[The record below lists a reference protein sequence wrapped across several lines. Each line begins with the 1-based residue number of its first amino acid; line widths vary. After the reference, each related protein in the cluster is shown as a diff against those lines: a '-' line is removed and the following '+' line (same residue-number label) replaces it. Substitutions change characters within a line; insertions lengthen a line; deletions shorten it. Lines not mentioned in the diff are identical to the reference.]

1 MEYIFPISKKGVP
14 LKREIAPLLLRKGH
28 FQRFFIANFLFN
40 FIVLLKSITLM
51 KKFSYFLSLLLF
63 FVAGVA
69 NVQAQYYEPGS
80 ELDNMDQIAGKPVFV
95 RTNTQETDTY
105 MCGTKG
111 TTTVS
116 DDCLMMFEEADGI
129 TVDGH
134 KCYRLKQVS
143 TGKYIKDQNLQG
155 ETDSSDNAPEDGDP
169 FVALTDN
176 VAEAFVFTSL
186 RYVEDSEDVRKSAI
200 EGGWQSLV
208 GGGFIFTRAQLRDN
222 NLPTYL
228 GFYSGNPFLSP
239 WNNTNCW
246 TIWEA
251 DEITNLAQVLSG
263 FLDFYFPNG
272 VSESEFPYGN
282 NPGQYNQEAYEKAA
296 KVYEDAFQASNDAAG
311 LTKAI
316 VQEWAGKLAAAKAA
330 LVVNPLVAGYY
341 YISDSRSPAF
351 YLYNDNAEAAK
362 AKFLLCDETTP
373 PNEIPTIE
381 DAKYIWHIT
390 AGETAGQ
397 WFFENFKTGK
407 RACNTTEETGVTAFT
422 VNTDGNAFK
431 VEAAP
436 SGAAFIIMRAT
447 DDAQW
452 NTAYQQGKYICK
464 WNDKNDLGNKFQFY
478 TLDAESVAALE
489 EAVKQDA
496 LNKELEAL
504 YNTANGTYAGSRK
517 FSGAPEGESFGS
529 DENLVLD
536 ATLLESNAVASN
548 EGALANLL
556 DGDYTTYFHT
566 AWQAADGPDPA
577 TWHYVQAD
585 LGVEVSA
592 LALKYARRSQNPNGC
607 NPTLIQVLS
616 TNDPASEEWT
626 DNGTFTMTYTIDAT
640 IGGNVSQ
647 NFIGTCGFELAE
659 PARYVRLLV
668 KDRINGTSSELLNGY
683 PFWYLSELHFYN
695 GVYDPENS
703 PFELVPANVRG
714 ALAEQLANAKD
725 ELLTSEATQE
735 TLDALKTAYEAFLSM
750 LPDSKRVT
758 DAIAAAQAYHDAA
771 PSAAEP
777 TPGYF
782 PEEAKTA
789 FQTAIDAVEVSGNMT
804 LDQINK
810 AIADLEAATAT
821 FKASLYL
828 PTVGSYYLIRSM
840 SETYNKAMVY
850 ANTTATTGGLRFRSQ
865 VAESEAEDAPKV
877 DAVDW
882 TVHPNYVWYVEAAAN
897 GKVTLRNVFTG
908 RYFAFQGTKNNGVQ
922 QSVTPVEVPVQSALV
937 AGGVNFVVGEGLY
950 ANTAGGG
957 LLVAW
962 DSANG
967 ADNSS
972 FGFEEVQSDNLSVD
986 GEFMWGV
993 QSGKPQ
999 VITLPVAVSGFNGG
1013 TAYKFLGENAENEF
1027 VFEEI
1032 DEVGAGVP
1040 FLFVADAELTNNEA
1054 TFSFEGGSFA
1064 DASEYAAEAQ
1074 DQNGMQGTFDDVMV
1088 DAGCGVFWGGS
1099 FMITTSNSAAYLKS
1113 VGANGGY
1120 FNGKQPKGVT
1130 AAGNYKFKAYGT
1142 VDSINQIVAGD
1153 SEAPVNVYNLSGVL
1167 VRQNVKAGQATN
1179 GLAKG
1184 LYIVNGK
1191 KLFVK

>member
-1 MEYIFPISKKGVP
+1 M
-14 LKREIAPLLLRKGH
+14 KREIAPLLLRKGH

-80 ELDNMDQIAGKPVFV
+80 ELDNMDQIVGKKVFV
-95 RTNTQETDTY
+95 KTNTQETDTY

-116 DDCLMMFEEADGI
+116 DDCLMMFEEVEGLK
-129 TVDGH
+129 VDGYQ
-134 KCYRLKQVS
+134 CYRLKQVS
-143 TGKYIKDQNLQG
+143 TGKYIKDHQLLPG
-155 ETDSSDNAPEDGDP
+155 EDTSDNHPDDADP
-169 FVALTDN
+169 YVALTAN
-176 VAEAFVFTSL
+176 PSEAFAFTAL
-186 RYVEDSEDVRKSAI
+186 AYEADSEDLRKMAT
-200 EGGWQSLV
+200 EDKGNQSLV
-208 GGGFIFTRAQLRDN
+208 NGGFIFTRAALCSDGS
-222 NLPTYL
+222 PTYL
-228 GFYSGNPFLSP
+228 GYWGSVFMSP
-239 WNNTNCW
+239 YTDTNTW

-251 DEITNLAQVLSG
+251 DEISDLAQILQG
-263 FLDFYFPNG
+263 FMDQYFPNG
-272 VSESEFPYGN
+272 VDESEFPSGV
-282 NPGQYNQEAYEKAA
+282 NPGQYNQEAYENAA
-296 KVYEDAFQASNDAAG
+296 KVYEDAYQAVGDAAG
-311 LTKAI
+311 LTKES

-341 YISDSRSPAF
+341 YISDSRSPVL
-351 YLYNDNAEAAK
+351 YLYNDNTEAAK
-362 AKFLLCDETTP
+362 AKFLFCEEAA
-373 PNEIPTIE
+373 PNEIPTVE
-381 DAKYIWHIT
+381 DAKYIWHVT
-390 AGETAGQ
+390 AGEEAGQ

-407 RACNTTEETGVTAFT
+407 RVCNTTESTGVTAFT
-422 VNTDGNAFK
+422 VNADGNAFK

-447 DDAQW
+447 DNSQW
-452 NTAYQQGKYICK
+452 NTAVNQGKYICI
-464 WNDKNDLGNKFQFY
+464 WNDKNDAGNKYQFY
-478 TLDAESVAALE
+478 TLDAGSVAALE

-517 FSGAPEGESFGS
+517 FSGAPEGESFG
-529 DENLVLD
+529 DAADNLVTD
-536 ATLLESNAVASN
+536 AAVLESNAVASN

-585 LGVEVSA
+585 LGEPVSA

-616 TNDPASEEWT
+616 TNDLASEEWT

-668 KDRINGTSSELLNGY
+668 KDRINGTSSELLAGY
-683 PFWYLSELHFYN
+683 PFWYLSELHFFK
-695 GVYDPENS
+695 GEYDPETS
-703 PFELVPANVRG
+703 PFELVPVKVRD

-725 ELLTSEATQE
+725 ELLTGEATQA
-735 TLDALKTAYEAFLSM
+735 TLDALKAAYEAFLSM

-771 PSAAEP
+771 PSAAES

-840 SETYNKAMVY
+840 SETYNQAMVY
-850 ANTTATTGGLRFRSQ
+850 ANTTATTGGIRFRSQ
-865 VAESEAEDAPKV
+865 VAESEAEDAAKI

-882 TVHPNYVWYVEAAAN
+882 KDHPNYVWYVEAAAN
-897 GKVTLRNVFTG
+897 GKVTLRNVLTG
-908 RYFAFQGTKNNGVQ
+908 RYFALQDTKNNGVQ
-922 QSVTPVEVPVQSALV
+922 QSTTPVEVPVQSALID
-937 AGGVNFVVGEGLY
+937 GGVNFVVGEGLY

-972 FGFEEVQSDNLSVD
+972 FGFEEVTSDNLNVD

-993 QSGKPQ
+993 QSGAPQ
-999 VITLPVAVSGFNGG
+999 IITLPVAVSGVNSG
-1013 TAYKFLGENAENEF
+1013 TAYKFLGENAEHEF

-1032 DEVGAGVP
+1032 DGVEAGVP
-1040 FLFVADAELTNNEA
+1040 FLFVADADLANNEA
-1054 TFSFEGGSFA
+1054 SFNLEGNSSFA
-1064 DASEYAAEAQ
+1064 NATEYATVAQ
-1074 DQNGMQGTFDDVMV
+1074 DQNGMQGTFEDITVSD
-1088 DAGCGVFWGGS
+1088 GCGVYYGGQ
-1099 FMITTSNSAAYLKS
+1099 FYILRNAVAYLRN
-1113 VGANGGY
+1113 VGANSGY

-1130 AAGNYKFKAYGT
+1130 AAGDYKFKVYGT

>member
-1 MEYIFPISKKGVP
+1 
-14 LKREIAPLLLRKGH
+14 
-28 FQRFFIANFLFN
+28 
-40 FIVLLKSITLM
+40 M
-51 KKFSYFLSLLLF
+51 KKYSYFLSLLLF

-69 NVQAQYYEPGS
+69 NVQAQYYEPGY
-80 ELDNMDQIAGKPVFV
+80 ELDNMDQIVGNPVFV
-95 RTNTQETDTY
+95 RTNTQEAETY

-111 TTTVS
+111 ATRVT
-116 DDCLMMFEEADGI
+116 DDCLMMFEEVEGLQA
-129 TVDGH
+129 DGH

-143 TGKYIKDQNLQG
+143 TGKYIKDYSLQG
-155 ETDSSDNAPEDGDP
+155 EVDSSDSPQEDADP
-169 FVALTDN
+169 FVATTDN
-176 VAEAFVFTSL
+176 VAEALVFTAL
-186 RYVEDSEDVRKSAI
+186 LYEEGTDDVRKKASS
-200 EGGWQSLV
+200 WQV
-208 GGGFIFTRAQLRDN
+208 QDDRNHGYIFTRAQLRDN
-222 NLPTYL
+222 GLPTYL
-228 GFYSGNPFLSP
+228 GFYSGNPFFSP
-239 WNNTNCW
+239 WDDTNVW

-251 DEITNLAQVLSG
+251 NEITDLASVLQG
-263 FLDFYFPNG
+263 FMALYFPND
-272 VSESEFPYGN
+272 VDESEFPYGN
-282 NPGQYNQEAYEKAA
+282 NPGQYNQEAYENAA
-296 KVYEDAFQASNDAAG
+296 KVYEGAFQASNDPAG
-311 LTKAI
+311 LTKEI
-316 VQEWAGKLAAAKAA
+316 VQEWANKLAAAKAA
-330 LVVNPLVAGYY
+330 LVVNPLVEGYY
-341 YISDSRSPAF
+341 YISDSRSPAVY
-351 YLYNDNAEAAK
+351 YLYNDNAEASK
-362 AKFLLCDETTP
+362 SKFLMSEAVTLP
-373 PNEIPTIE
+373 EIPE
-381 DAKYIWHIT
+381 AEFAQYIWHIT
-390 AGETAGQ
+390 AGEEAGQ

-407 RACNTTEETGVTAFT
+407 RVCNTTESTGVTAFT
-422 VNTDGNAFK
+422 VNADGNAFK

-447 DDAQW
+447 DDSQW
-452 NTAYQQGKYICK
+452 NTAVNQGKYICV
-464 WNDKNDLGNKFQFY
+464 WNDKNDAGNKFQFY

-489 EAVKQDA
+489 EAVKQQA
-496 LNKELEAL
+496 LNKSLEEL
-504 YNTANGTYAGSRK
+504 YNTANATYAGSRK
-517 FSGAPEGESFGS
+517 FSGAPEGESFG
-529 DENLVLD
+529 DAADNLVTD
-536 ATLLESNAVASN
+536 AAVLESNAVATN

-585 LGVEVSA
+585 LGEPVSA

-668 KDRINGTSSELLNGY
+668 KDRINGTSSELLAGY

-703 PFELVPANVRG
+703 PFELVPANVRD

-725 ELLTSEATQE
+725 ELLTGEATQA
-735 TLDALKTAYEAFLSM
+735 TLDALKAAYEAFLAQ

-771 PSAAEP
+771 PASEEAA
-777 TPGYF
+777 PGYF
-782 PEEAKTA
+782 PAEAKTA
-789 FQTAIDAVEVSGNMT
+789 FQTAIDNASGAIGDNMT
-804 LDQINK
+804 LNEINT
-810 AIADLEAATAT
+810 IIETLEAATAT

-828 PTVGSYYLIRSM
+828 PTVGSYYIIRSM
-840 SETYNKAMVY
+840 SETYNQAMVY
-850 ANTTATTGGLRFRSQ
+850 ANTTATTGGIRFRSQ
-865 VAESEAEDAPKV
+865 VAASEEEGAGKT

-882 TVHPNYVWYVEAAAN
+882 KDHPNYVWYVEAAAN
-897 GKVTLRNVFTG
+897 GKVTLRNVLTG
-908 RYFAFQGTKNNGVQ
+908 RYFAFQDTKNNGVQ
-922 QSVTPVEVPVQSALV
+922 QSVTPVEVPVQSALIE
-937 AGGVNFVVGEGLY
+937 GGVNFVVGEGLY

-957 LLVAW
+957 LVVAW

-967 ADNSS
+967 ADNSA
-972 FGFEEVQSDNLSVD
+972 FGFEEVQSGNFDID

-999 VITLPVAVSGFNGG
+999 VITLPVAVSSFNGG
-1013 TAYKFLGENAENEF
+1013 KAYKFLGENAENEF
-1027 VFEEI
+1027 VFEGI
-1032 DEVGAGVP
+1032 SSVDAGIP
-1040 FLFVADAELTNNEA
+1040 FLFVAEA
-1054 TFSFEGGSFA
+1054 DLENGEAAFYLENAIG
-1064 DASEYAAEAQ
+1064 DEMPEYATVAQ
-1074 DQNGMQGTFDDVMV
+1074 EQNGMQGTFEGLSV

-1099 FMITTSNSAAYLKS
+1099 FMITTSNSAEYLKN
-1113 VGANGGY
+1113 VGANSGY
-1120 FNGKQPKGVT
+1120 FNGKHPKDVT
-1130 AAGNYKFKAYGT
+1130 AEGDYKFKAYGT

>member
-1 MEYIFPISKKGVP
+1 
-14 LKREIAPLLLRKGH
+14 
-28 FQRFFIANFLFN
+28 
-40 FIVLLKSITLM
+40 M

-80 ELDNMDQIAGKPVFV
+80 ELDNMDQIVGKKVFV
-95 RTNTQETDTY
+95 KTNTQETDTY

-116 DDCLMMFEEADGI
+116 DDCLMMFEEVEGLK
-129 TVDGH
+129 VDGYQ
-134 KCYRLKQVS
+134 CYRLKQVS
-143 TGKYIKDQNLQG
+143 TGKYIKDHQLLPG
-155 ETDSSDNAPEDGDP
+155 EDTSDNHPDDADP
-169 FVALTDN
+169 YVALTAN
-176 VAEAFVFTSL
+176 PSEAFAFTAL
-186 RYVEDSEDVRKSAI
+186 AYEADSEDLRKMAT
-200 EGGWQSLV
+200 EDKGNQSLV
-208 GGGFIFTRAQLRDN
+208 NGGFIFTRAALCSDGS
-222 NLPTYL
+222 PTYL
-228 GFYSGNPFLSP
+228 GYWGSVFMSP
-239 WNNTNCW
+239 YTDTNTW

-251 DEITNLAQVLSG
+251 DEISDLAQILQG
-263 FLDFYFPNG
+263 FMDQYFPNG
-272 VSESEFPYGN
+272 VDESEFPSGV
-282 NPGQYNQEAYEKAA
+282 NPGQYNQEAYENAA
-296 KVYEDAFQASNDAAG
+296 KVYEDAYQAVGDAAG
-311 LTKAI
+311 LTKES

-341 YISDSRSPAF
+341 YISDSRSPVL
-351 YLYNDNAEAAK
+351 YLYNDNTEAAK
-362 AKFLLCDETTP
+362 AKFLFCEEAA
-373 PNEIPTIE
+373 PNEIPTVE
-381 DAKYIWHIT
+381 DAKYIWHVT
-390 AGETAGQ
+390 AGEEAGQ

-407 RACNTTEETGVTAFT
+407 RVCNTTESTGVTAFT
-422 VNTDGNAFK
+422 VNADGNAFK

-447 DDAQW
+447 DNSQW
-452 NTAYQQGKYICK
+452 NTAVNQGKYICI
-464 WNDKNDLGNKFQFY
+464 WNDKNDAGNKYQFY
-478 TLDAESVAALE
+478 TLDAGSVAALE

-517 FSGAPEGESFGS
+517 FSGAPEGESFG
-529 DENLVLD
+529 DAADNLVTD
-536 ATLLESNAVASN
+536 AAVLESNAVASN

-585 LGVEVSA
+585 LGEPVSA

-616 TNDPASEEWT
+616 TNDLASEEWT

-668 KDRINGTSSELLNGY
+668 KDRINGTSSELLAGY
-683 PFWYLSELHFYN
+683 PFWYLSELHFFK
-695 GVYDPENS
+695 GEYDPETS
-703 PFELVPANVRG
+703 PFELVPVKVRD

-725 ELLTSEATQE
+725 ELLTGEATQA
-735 TLDALKTAYEAFLSM
+735 TLDALKAAYEAFLSM

-771 PSAAEP
+771 PSAAES

-840 SETYNKAMVY
+840 SETYNQAMVY
-850 ANTTATTGGLRFRSQ
+850 ANTTATTGGIRFRSQ
-865 VAESEAEDAPKV
+865 VAESEAEDAAKI

-882 TVHPNYVWYVEAAAN
+882 KDHPNYVWYVEAAAN
-897 GKVTLRNVFTG
+897 GKVTLRNVLTG
-908 RYFAFQGTKNNGVQ
+908 RYFALQDTKNNGVQ
-922 QSVTPVEVPVQSALV
+922 QSTTPVEVPVQSALID
-937 AGGVNFVVGEGLY
+937 GGVNFVVGEGLY

-972 FGFEEVQSDNLSVD
+972 FGFEEVTSDNLNVD

-993 QSGKPQ
+993 QSGAPQ
-999 VITLPVAVSGFNGG
+999 IITLPVAVSGVNSG
-1013 TAYKFLGENAENEF
+1013 TAYKFLGENAEHEF

-1032 DEVGAGVP
+1032 DGVEAGVP
-1040 FLFVADAELTNNEA
+1040 FLFVADADLANNEA
-1054 TFSFEGGSFA
+1054 SFNLEGNSSFA
-1064 DASEYAAEAQ
+1064 NATEYATVAQ
-1074 DQNGMQGTFDDVMV
+1074 DQNGMQGTFEDITVSD
-1088 DAGCGVFWGGS
+1088 GCGVYYGGQ
-1099 FMITTSNSAAYLKS
+1099 FYILRNAVAYLRN
-1113 VGANGGY
+1113 VGANSGY

-1130 AAGNYKFKAYGT
+1130 AAGDYKFKVYGT

>member
-1 MEYIFPISKKGVP
+1 
-14 LKREIAPLLLRKGH
+14 
-28 FQRFFIANFLFN
+28 
-40 FIVLLKSITLM
+40 M

-80 ELDNMDQIAGKPVFV
+80 ELDNMDQIVGKKVFV
-95 RTNTQETDTY
+95 KTNTQETDTY

-116 DDCLMMFEEADGI
+116 DDCLMMFEEVEGLK
-129 TVDGH
+129 VDGYQ
-134 KCYRLKQVS
+134 CYRLKQVS
-143 TGKYIKDQNLQG
+143 TGKYIKDHQLLPG
-155 ETDSSDNAPEDGDP
+155 EDTSDNHPDDADP
-169 FVALTDN
+169 YVALTAN
-176 VAEAFVFTSL
+176 PSEAFAFTAL
-186 RYVEDSEDVRKSAI
+186 AYEADSEDLRKMAT
-200 EGGWQSLV
+200 EDKGNQSLV
-208 GGGFIFTRAQLRDN
+208 NGGFIFTRAALCSDGS
-222 NLPTYL
+222 PTYL
-228 GFYSGNPFLSP
+228 GYWGSVFMSP
-239 WNNTNCW
+239 YTDTNTW

-251 DEITNLAQVLSG
+251 DEISDLAQILQG
-263 FLDFYFPNG
+263 FMDQYFPNG
-272 VSESEFPYGN
+272 VDESEFPSGV
-282 NPGQYNQEAYEKAA
+282 NPGQYNQEAYENAA
-296 KVYEDAFQASNDAAG
+296 KVYEDAYQAVGDAAG
-311 LTKAI
+311 LTKES

-341 YISDSRSPAF
+341 YISDSRSPVL
-351 YLYNDNAEAAK
+351 YLYNDNTEAAK
-362 AKFLLCDETTP
+362 AKFLFCEEAA
-373 PNEIPTIE
+373 PNEIPTVE
-381 DAKYIWHIT
+381 DAKYIWHVT
-390 AGETAGQ
+390 ACEEAGQ

-407 RACNTTEETGVTAFT
+407 RVCNTTESTGVTAFT
-422 VNTDGNAFK
+422 VNADGNAFK

-447 DDAQW
+447 DNSQW
-452 NTAYQQGKYICK
+452 NTAVNQGKYICI
-464 WNDKNDLGNKFQFY
+464 WNDKNDAGNKYQFY
-478 TLDAESVAALE
+478 TLDAGSVAALE

-517 FSGAPEGESFGS
+517 FSGAPEGESFG
-529 DENLVLD
+529 DAADNLVTD
-536 ATLLESNAVASN
+536 AAVLESNAVASN

-585 LGVEVSA
+585 LGEPVSA

-616 TNDPASEEWT
+616 TNDLASEEWT

-668 KDRINGTSSELLNGY
+668 KDRINGTSSELLAGY
-683 PFWYLSELHFYN
+683 PFWYLSELHFFK
-695 GVYDPENS
+695 GEYDPETS
-703 PFELVPANVRG
+703 PFELVPVKVRD

-725 ELLTSEATQE
+725 ELLTGEATQA
-735 TLDALKTAYEAFLSM
+735 TLDALKAAYEAFLSM

-771 PSAAEP
+771 PSAAES

-840 SETYNKAMVY
+840 SETYNQAMVY
-850 ANTTATTGGLRFRSQ
+850 ANTTATTGGIRFRSQ
-865 VAESEAEDAPKV
+865 VAESEAEDAAKI

-882 TVHPNYVWYVEAAAN
+882 KDHPNYVWYVEAAAN
-897 GKVTLRNVFTG
+897 GKVTLRNVLTG
-908 RYFAFQGTKNNGVQ
+908 RYFALQDTKNNGVQ
-922 QSVTPVEVPVQSALV
+922 QSTTPVEVPVQSALID
-937 AGGVNFVVGEGLY
+937 GGVNFVVGEGLY

-972 FGFEEVQSDNLSVD
+972 FGFEEVTSDNLNVD

-993 QSGKPQ
+993 QSGAPQ
-999 VITLPVAVSGFNGG
+999 IITLPVAVSGVNSG
-1013 TAYKFLGENAENEF
+1013 TAYKFLGENAEHEF

-1032 DEVGAGVP
+1032 DGVEAGVP
-1040 FLFVADAELTNNEA
+1040 FLFVADADLANNEA
-1054 TFSFEGGSFA
+1054 SFNLEGNSSFA
-1064 DASEYAAEAQ
+1064 NATEYATVAQ
-1074 DQNGMQGTFDDVMV
+1074 DQNGMQGTFEDITVSD
-1088 DAGCGVFWGGS
+1088 GCGVYYGGQ
-1099 FMITTSNSAAYLKS
+1099 FYILRNAVAYLRN
-1113 VGANGGY
+1113 VGANSGY

-1130 AAGNYKFKAYGT
+1130 AAGDYKFKVYGT

>member
-1 MEYIFPISKKGVP
+1 M
-14 LKREIAPLLLRKGH
+14 KREIAPLLLRKGH
-28 FQRFFIANFLFN
+28 FQRFFIANFLLI

-80 ELDNMDQIAGKPVFV
+80 ELDNMDQIVGKKVFV
-95 RTNTQETDTY
+95 KTNTQETDTY

-116 DDCLMMFEEADGI
+116 DDCLMMFEEVEGLK
-129 TVDGH
+129 VDGYQ
-134 KCYRLKQVS
+134 CYRLKQVS
-143 TGKYIKDQNLQG
+143 TGKYIKDHQLLPG
-155 ETDSSDNAPEDGDP
+155 EDTSDNHPDDADP
-169 FVALTDN
+169 YVALTAN
-176 VAEAFVFTSL
+176 PSEAFAFTAL
-186 RYVEDSEDVRKSAI
+186 AYEADSEDLRKMAT
-200 EGGWQSLV
+200 EDKGNQSLV
-208 GGGFIFTRAQLRDN
+208 NGGFIFTRAALCSDGS
-222 NLPTYL
+222 PTYL
-228 GFYSGNPFLSP
+228 GYWGSVFMSP
-239 WNNTNCW
+239 YTDTNTW

-251 DEITNLAQVLSG
+251 DEISDLAQILQG
-263 FLDFYFPNG
+263 FMDQYFPNG
-272 VSESEFPYGN
+272 VDESEFPSGV
-282 NPGQYNQEAYEKAA
+282 NPGQYNQEAYENAA
-296 KVYEDAFQASNDAAG
+296 KVYEDAYQAVGDAAG
-311 LTKAI
+311 LTKES

-341 YISDSRSPAF
+341 YISDSRSPVL
-351 YLYNDNAEAAK
+351 YLYNDNTEAAK
-362 AKFLLCDETTP
+362 AKFLFCEEAA
-373 PNEIPTIE
+373 PNEIPTVE
-381 DAKYIWHIT
+381 DAKYIWHVT
-390 AGETAGQ
+390 AGEEAGQ

-407 RACNTTEETGVTAFT
+407 RVCNTTESTGVTAFT
-422 VNTDGNAFK
+422 VNADGNAFK

-447 DDAQW
+447 DNSQW
-452 NTAYQQGKYICK
+452 NTAVNQGKYICI
-464 WNDKNDLGNKFQFY
+464 WNDKNDAGNKYQFY
-478 TLDAESVAALE
+478 TLDAGSVAALE

-517 FSGAPEGESFGS
+517 FSGAPEGESFG
-529 DENLVLD
+529 DAADNLVTD
-536 ATLLESNAVASN
+536 AAVLESNAVASN

-585 LGVEVSA
+585 LGEPVSA

-616 TNDPASEEWT
+616 TNDLASEEWT

-668 KDRINGTSSELLNGY
+668 KDRINGTSSELLAGY
-683 PFWYLSELHFYN
+683 PFWYLSELHFFK
-695 GVYDPENS
+695 GEYDPETS
-703 PFELVPANVRG
+703 PFELVPVKVRD

-725 ELLTSEATQE
+725 ELLTGEATQA
-735 TLDALKTAYEAFLSM
+735 TLDALKAAYEAFLSM

-771 PSAAEP
+771 PSAAES

-840 SETYNKAMVY
+840 SETYNQAMVY
-850 ANTTATTGGLRFRSQ
+850 ANTTATTGGIRFRSQ
-865 VAESEAEDAPKV
+865 VAESEAEDAAKI

-882 TVHPNYVWYVEAAAN
+882 KDHPNYVWYVEAAAN
-897 GKVTLRNVFTG
+897 GKVTLRNVLTG
-908 RYFAFQGTKNNGVQ
+908 RYFALQDTKNNGVQ
-922 QSVTPVEVPVQSALV
+922 QSTTPVEVPVQSALID
-937 AGGVNFVVGEGLY
+937 GGVNFVVGEGLY

-972 FGFEEVQSDNLSVD
+972 FGFEEVTSDNLNVD

-993 QSGKPQ
+993 QSGAPQ
-999 VITLPVAVSGFNGG
+999 IITLPVAVSGVNSG
-1013 TAYKFLGENAENEF
+1013 TAYKFLGENAEHEF

-1032 DEVGAGVP
+1032 DGVEAGVP
-1040 FLFVADAELTNNEA
+1040 FLFVADADLANNEA
-1054 TFSFEGGSFA
+1054 SFNLEGNSSFA
-1064 DASEYAAEAQ
+1064 NATEYATVAQ
-1074 DQNGMQGTFDDVMV
+1074 DQNGMQGTFEDITVSD
-1088 DAGCGVFWGGS
+1088 GCGVYYGGQ
-1099 FMITTSNSAAYLKS
+1099 FYILRNAVAYLRN
-1113 VGANGGY
+1113 VGANSGY

-1130 AAGNYKFKAYGT
+1130 AAGDYKFKVYGT

>member
-1 MEYIFPISKKGVP
+1 
-14 LKREIAPLLLRKGH
+14 
-28 FQRFFIANFLFN
+28 
-40 FIVLLKSITLM
+40 M

-69 NVQAQYYEPGS
+69 NVQAQYYEPGY
-80 ELDNMDQIAGKPVFV
+80 ELDDMDQIVGKKVFV
-95 RTNTQETDTY
+95 KTNTQETDTY

-116 DDCLMMFEEADGI
+116 DDCLMMFEEVEGLKA
-129 TVDGH
+129 DGH

-422 VNTDGNAFK
+422 VNSDGNAFK

-452 NTAYQQGKYICK
+452 NTAYQQGKYICSY
-464 WNDKNDLGNKFQFY
+464 NAKNDPGNKFQFY
-478 TLDAESVAALE
+478 TLDAESVAALA

-517 FSGAPEGESFGS
+517 FSGAPEGESFG
-529 DENLVLD
+529 DAADNLVTD
-536 ATLLESNAVASN
+536 AAVLESNAVATN

-585 LGVEVSA
+585 LGEPVSA

-668 KDRINGTSSELLNGY
+668 KDRINGTSSELLAGY
-683 PFWYLSELHFYN
+683 PFWYLSELHFFK
-695 GVYDPENS
+695 GEYDPETS
-703 PFELVPANVRG
+703 PFELVPVKVRE
-714 ALAEQLANAKD
+714 ALAKQLANAKD
-725 ELLTSEATQE
+725 ELLTGEATQE
-735 TLDALKTAYEAFLSM
+735 TLNALKAAYEAFLSL
-750 LPDSKRVT
+750 LPDTKRVT
-758 DAIAAAQAYHDAA
+758 DAIAKAQAYHDAA
-771 PSAAEP
+771 PESAEP
-777 TPGYF
+777 MPGYF

-789 FQTAIDAVEVSGNMT
+789 FQAAIDAVEVSGNMT

-865 VAESEAEDAPKV
+865 VAVSEEEGADKI

-897 GKVTLRNVFTG
+897 GKVRLRNVFTG

-972 FGFEEVQSDNLSVD
+972 FGFEEVESDNLKVD
-986 GEFMWGV
+986 GEFKWGV

-1032 DEVGAGVP
+1032 EEVGAGVP
-1040 FLFVADAELTNNEA
+1040 FLFVANAELTNNEA

-1064 DASEYAAEAQ
+1064 DASEYATEAQ
-1074 DQNGMQGTFDDVMV
+1074 DQNGMQGTFEGLSVN
-1088 DAGCGVFWGGS
+1088 AGCGVFWSGS
-1099 FMITTSNSAAYLKS
+1099 FMITTTNSAEYLKN
-1113 VGANGGY
+1113 VGANSGY
-1120 FNGKQPKGVT
+1120 FNGKHPKGVT
-1130 AAGNYKFKAYGT
+1130 AAGDYKFKAYGT

>member
-1 MEYIFPISKKGVP
+1 
-14 LKREIAPLLLRKGH
+14 
-28 FQRFFIANFLFN
+28 
-40 FIVLLKSITLM
+40 M

-69 NVQAQYYEPGS
+69 NVQAQYYEPGY
-80 ELDNMDQIAGKPVFV
+80 ELDNMDQIVGKKVFV
-95 RTNTQETDTY
+95 KTNTQETDTY

-116 DDCLMMFEEADGI
+116 DDCLMMFEEVEDLKA
-129 TVDGH
+129 DGH

-143 TGKYIKDQNLQG
+143 TGKYIKDYSLQG
-155 ETDSSDNAPEDGDP
+155 EVDSSDSPQEDADP
-169 FVALTDN
+169 FVATTTN
-176 VAEAFVFTSL
+176 VAEAFVFTAL
-186 RYVEDSEDVRKSAI
+186 LYEEGTDDIRKKGT
-200 EGGWQSLV
+200 EWQV
-208 GGGFIFTRAQLRDN
+208 QDDRDHGFVFTRAQLRDN
-222 NLPTYL
+222 GLATYL

-239 WNNTNCW
+239 WDNTNVW

-251 DEITNLAQVLSG
+251 NEITDLAQILQG
-263 FLDFYFPNG
+263 FMGQYFPNG
-272 VSESEFPYGN
+272 VDESEFPYGD
-282 NPGQYNQEAYEKAA
+282 NPGQYNKDAYDNASN
-296 KVYEDAFQASNDAAG
+296 VYEGAYQALDDPG
-311 LTKAI
+311 LTLDQVK
-316 VQEWAGKLAAAKAA
+316 EWANKLAAAKAA

-341 YISDSRSPAF
+341 YISDSRSPAVY

-362 AKFLLCDETTP
+362 AKFLLCDETA
-373 PNEIPTIE
+373 PNEIPAIE

-422 VNTDGNAFK
+422 VNSDGNAFK

-452 NTAYQQGKYICK
+452 NTATGQGKYICK
-464 WNDKNDLGNKFQFY
+464 WNDKNDPGNKFQFY
-478 TLDAESVAALE
+478 TLDAESVAALA

-517 FSGAPEGESFGS
+517 FTGAPDGENFG
-529 DENLVLD
+529 DAADNLVTD
-536 ATLLESNAVASN
+536 AAALKSNAVEST
-548 EGALANLL
+548 EGALAYLL
-556 DGDYTTYFHT
+556 DGDYTTYFQT
-566 AWQAADGPDPA
+566 AWHPADGPQPP

-585 LGVEVSA
+585 LGEAVSA
-592 LALKYARRSQNPNGC
+592 VALKYAQRQSYFNKC
-607 NPTLIQVLS
+607 APTTVQILS
-616 TNDPASEEWT
+616 TNDPASKEWT
-626 DNGTFTMTYTIDAT
+626 DNGTVTMTYTIEAT
-640 IGGNVSQ
+640 VGGTVTS

-668 KDRINGTSSELLNGY
+668 KDRINGISDELLDGY
-683 PFWYLSELHFYN
+683 PCWYLSELHFFK
-695 GVYDPENS
+695 GEYDPENS
-703 PFELVPANVRG
+703 PFELVPANVRA
-714 ALAEQLANAKD
+714 ALLEQLANAKD

-735 TLDALKTAYEAFLSM
+735 TLDALKAAYEAFLSM

-771 PSAAEP
+771 PESAEP
-777 TPGYF
+777 MPGYF

-789 FQTAIDAVEVSGNMT
+789 FQAAIDAVEVSGNMN
-804 LDQINK
+804 LQQIND
-810 AIADLEAATAT
+810 AIAALEAATAT

-972 FGFEEVQSDNLSVD
+972 FGFEEVESNNLSVD
-986 GEFMWGV
+986 GEFKWGV

-999 VITLPVAVSGFNGG
+999 VITLPVAVSNFNGG
-1013 TAYKFLGENAENEF
+1013 TAYKFLGENADKEF
-1027 VFEEI
+1027 VFEKI
-1032 DEVGAGVP
+1032 DEVEAGVP

-1054 TFSFEGGSFA
+1054 TFSFGGGSFE
-1064 DASEYAAEAQ
+1064 DATDTDYAAEAQ

-1088 DAGCGVFWGGS
+1088 DAGCGVFWSGS
-1099 FMITTSNSAAYLKS
+1099 FMITTSNSAAYVKS

-1120 FNGKQPKGVT
+1120 FNGKQPKDVT
-1130 AAGNYKFKAYGT
+1130 AAGDYKFKPYDT

>member
-1 MEYIFPISKKGVP
+1 
-14 LKREIAPLLLRKGH
+14 
-28 FQRFFIANFLFN
+28 
-40 FIVLLKSITLM
+40 M

-69 NVQAQYYEPGS
+69 NVQAQYYEPGY
-80 ELDNMDQIAGKPVFV
+80 ELDDMDQIVGKKVFV
-95 RTNTQETDTY
+95 KTNTQETDTY

-116 DDCLMMFEEADGI
+116 DDCLMMFEEADGH
-129 TVDGH
+129 TVNGY

-143 TGKYIKDQNLQG
+143 TGKYIKDHQLLPG
-155 ETDSSDNAPEDGDP
+155 EDSSDNHPDDADP
-169 FVALTDN
+169 FVALTAN
-176 VAEAFVFTSL
+176 PSEAFVFTALAYEADSKDP
-186 RYVEDSEDVRKSAI
+186 RKMATEDK
-200 EGGWQSLV
+200 GNQSLV
-208 GGGFIFTRAQLRDN
+208 NGGFIFTRAALCADGS
-222 NLPTYL
+222 PTYL
-228 GFYSGNPFLSP
+228 GYYGSVFMSP
-239 WNNTNCW
+239 YTDTNCW

-251 DEITNLAQVLSG
+251 NEISDLAQILLG
-263 FLDFYFPNG
+263 FMNQYFPNG
-272 VSESEFPYGN
+272 VDREEFPYGN
-282 NPGQYNQEAYEKAA
+282 NPGQYNQEAYENAA
-296 KVYEDAFQASNDAAG
+296 KVYEDADQAVGDPAG
-311 LTKAI
+311 LTKEI
-316 VQEWAGKLAAAKAA
+316 VQEWAEKLADAKAH
-330 LVVNPLVAGYY
+330 LVINPLAEGYY
-341 YISDSRSPAF
+341 YISDSRSPVL
-351 YLYNDNAEAAK
+351 YLYNDNTEAAK
-362 AKFLLCDETTP
+362 AKFLFCEEAA
-373 PNEIPTIE
+373 PNEIPTVD

-407 RACNTTEETGVTAFT
+407 RACNATEATKVTAAFT
-422 VNTDGNAFK
+422 VNSDGNAFK

-452 NTAYQQGKYICK
+452 NTAVNQDKYICV
-464 WNDKNDLGNKFQFY
+464 WNDKTDAGNKFQFY

-504 YNTANGTYAGSRK
+504 YNTAKGTYAGSRK
-517 FSGAPEGESFGS
+517 FTGAPDGETFG
-529 DENLVLD
+529 DAADNLVIGD
-536 ATLLESNAVASN
+536 NALESNAVATN
-548 EGALANLL
+548 EPGASLAGLL
-556 DGDYTTYFHT
+556 DGDFGTYFHT
-566 AWQAADGPDPA
+566 AYVAADGPQPP
-577 TWHYVQAD
+577 TWHYLQAD
-585 LGVEVSA
+585 LGKDVSA
-592 LALKYARRSQNPNGC
+592 VALKYAQRVTHPNKC
-607 NPTLIQVLS
+607 APTTVQILS
-616 TNDPASEEWT
+616 TNDPESEEWT
-626 DNGTFTMTYTIDAT
+626 DNGTVTFTYTIDGTYNDAVQT
-640 IGGNVSQ
+640 NL
-647 NFIGTCGFELAE
+647 IGTCGFELAE
-659 PARYVRLLV
+659 PARYVRLVV
-668 KDRINGTSSELLNGY
+668 KDRIKAAPSEWLDGY
-683 PFWYLSELHFYN
+683 PFWYLSELHFYE
-695 GVYDPENS
+695 GTYDPETS
-703 PFELVPANVRG
+703 PYELVPADVRA
-714 ALAEQLANAKD
+714 ALLEQLANAKD

-735 TLDALKTAYEAFLSM
+735 TLDALKAAYEAFLSL

-771 PSAAEP
+771 PTAAEP

-789 FQTAIDAVEVSGNMT
+789 FQAAIDAVQVTGNMN
-804 LDQINK
+804 LQQIND
-810 AIADLEAATAT
+810 AIAALEAATAT
-821 FKASLYL
+821 FKATLYL
-828 PTVGSYYLIRSM
+828 PTEGSYYLIRSM
-840 SETYNKAMVY
+840 SETYNQAMVY

-908 RYFAFQGTKNNGVQ
+908 RYFAFQSKKNSGVQ
-922 QSVTPVEVPVQSALV
+922 QSEKPVEVPVQSALV

-972 FGFEEVQSDNLSVD
+972 FGFEEVTSDLFNVD

-999 VITLPVAVSGFNGG
+999 VITLPVAVSGFNSG
-1013 TAYKFLGENAENEF
+1013 TAYKFLGENADSEF

-1032 DEVGAGVP
+1032 DEVEAGVP
-1040 FLFVADAELTNNEA
+1040 FLFVADADLANNEA
-1054 TFSFEGGSFA
+1054 SFNFAEGSFA
-1064 DASEYAAEAQ
+1064 NATEYATVAQ
-1074 DQNGMQGTFDDVMV
+1074 DQNGMQGTFEDITVSD
-1088 DAGCGVFWGGS
+1088 GCGVYYGGQ
-1099 FMITTSNSAAYLKS
+1099 FYILRNAVAYLRN
-1113 VGANGGY
+1113 VGANSGY

-1130 AAGNYKFKAYGT
+1130 AEGDYKFKVYGT
-1142 VDSINQIVAGD
+1142 IDSINQIVAGD

>member
-1 MEYIFPISKKGVP
+1 
-14 LKREIAPLLLRKGH
+14 
-28 FQRFFIANFLFN
+28 
-40 FIVLLKSITLM
+40 M

-80 ELDNMDQIAGKPVFV
+80 ELDNMDQIAGKSVFV

-155 ETDSSDNAPEDGDP
+155 ETDSSDNAPEDADP
-169 FVALTDN
+169 FVASTTN
-176 VAEAFVFTSL
+176 AAEAFVFTAL
-186 RYVEDSEDVRKSAI
+186 PYEEGTDDIRKKGTA
-200 EGGWQSLV
+200 WQV
-208 GGGFIFTRAQLRDN
+208 QDDRGHGFVFTRDQLRDN
-222 NLPTYL
+222 GKPTYL
-228 GFYSGNPFLSP
+228 GFYSGNPFFSP
-239 WNNTNCW
+239 WDDTNVW

-282 NPGQYNQEAYEKAA
+282 NPGQYNKEAYDNAF
-296 KVYEDAFQASNDAAG
+296 KVYEDAFQASTDAAG
-311 LTKAI
+311 LTKER

-341 YISDSRSPAF
+341 YISDSRSPVF

-407 RACNTTEETGVTAFT
+407 RACNTTEEKGVTAFT
-422 VNTDGNAFK
+422 VNSDGNAFK

-436 SGAAFIIMRAT
+436 SGAAFNIMRAT

-452 NTAYQQGKYICK
+452 NTAYQQGKYICSY
-464 WNDKNDLGNKFQFY
+464 NAKNDPGNKFQFY
-478 TLDAESVAALE
+478 TLDAESVAALA

-517 FSGAPEGESFGS
+517 FSGAPEGETFG
-529 DENLVLD
+529 DVADNLVID
-536 ATLLESNAVASN
+536 ASALESNAVATN
-548 EGALANLL
+548 EPGASLAGLL
-556 DGDYTTYFHT
+556 DGDFGTYFHT
-566 AWQAADGPDPA
+566 AWAAADGPQPP
-577 TWHYVQAD
+577 TWHYLQAD
-585 LGVEVSA
+585 LGDEVSA
-592 LALKYARRSQNPNGC
+592 VALKYAQRQSHLNNC
-607 NPTLIQVLS
+607 APTTVQILS
-616 TNDPASEEWT
+616 TNDLESDEWT
-626 DNGTFTMTYTIDAT
+626 DNGTVTFTYTIDGTYNDAVKT
-640 IGGNVSQ
+640 NL
-647 NFIGTCGFELAE
+647 IGTCSFELAE
-659 PARYVRLLV
+659 PARYVRLVV
-668 KDRINGTSSELLNGY
+668 KDRLIGTSKQLLEGY
-683 PFWYLSELHFYN
+683 PFWYLSELHFYE
-695 GVYDPENS
+695 GAYDPTTS
-703 PFELVPANVRG
+703 PYELVPADVRA
-714 ALAEQLANAKD
+714 ALLEQLANAKE

-735 TLDALKTAYEAFLSM
+735 TLDALKAAYEAFLAL

-771 PSAAEP
+771 PSAAESK
-777 TPGYF
+777 PGYF

-789 FQTAIDAVEVSGNMT
+789 FQAAIDAVEVSGNMT

-810 AIADLEAATAT
+810 AIADLEAATAK

-840 SETYNKAMVY
+840 SETYNQAMVY
-850 ANTTATTGGLRFRSQ
+850 SNTTATTGGIRFRSQ
-865 VAESEAEDAPKV
+865 VAESEAEDAAKI

-882 TVHPNYVWYVEAAAN
+882 KDHPNYVWYVEAAAN
-897 GKVTLRNVFTG
+897 GKVTLRNVLTG
-908 RYFAFQGTKNNGVQ
+908 RYFALQDTKNNGVQ
-922 QSVTPVEVPVQSALV
+922 QSTTPVEVPVQSALI

>member
-1 MEYIFPISKKGVP
+1 
-14 LKREIAPLLLRKGH
+14 
-28 FQRFFIANFLFN
+28 
-40 FIVLLKSITLM
+40 M
-51 KKFSYFLSLLLF
+51 KKYSYFLSLLLF

-69 NVQAQYYEPGS
+69 NVQAQYYEPGY

-95 RTNTQETDTY
+95 RTNTQETATY

-116 DDCLMMFEEADGI
+116 DDCLMMFEEVENLKA
-129 TVDGH
+129 DGH

-143 TGKYIKDQNLQG
+143 TGKYIKDYNMQG
-155 ETDSSDNAPEDGDP
+155 EVDSSDSPQEDADP
-169 FVALTDN
+169 FVATTTN
-176 VAEAFVFTSL
+176 VAEALVFTAL
-186 RYVEDSEDVRKSAI
+186 RYVEGSEDPRTKAVPESDNAK
-200 EGGWQSLV
+200 QDLTN
-208 GGGFIFTRAQLRDN
+208 GGFIFTRAQLRDN
-222 NLPTYL
+222 GLPTYL
-228 GFYSGNPFLSP
+228 GFVGNPFLSP
-239 WNNTNCW
+239 WDDTNVW

-251 DEITNLAQVLSG
+251 TEITNLAQVLSG

-272 VSESEFPYGN
+272 VTESEFPYGN
-282 NPGQYNQEAYEKAA
+282 NPGQYNKEAYDNAF
-296 KVYEDAFQASNDAAG
+296 KVHEDAFQASTDAAG
-311 LTKAI
+311 LTKEI
-316 VQEWAGKLAAAKAA
+316 VQEWANKLAAAKAA

-341 YISDSRSPAF
+341 YISDSRSPVF

-373 PNEIPTIE
+373 NEVPNIE

-407 RACNTTEETGVTAFT
+407 RACNTTEEKGVTAFT

-436 SGAAFIIMRAT
+436 SGAAFNIMRAT

-452 NTAYQQGKYICK
+452 NTATQQGKYICK
-464 WNDKNDLGNKFQFY
+464 WNDKNDAGNKFQFY
-478 TLDAESVAALE
+478 TLDAESLAALE
-489 EAVKQDA
+489 AAVKQDA

-517 FSGAPEGESFGS
+517 FSGAPEGETFG
-529 DENLVLD
+529 DATDNLVIDDTALG
-536 ATLLESNAVASN
+536 SNAVAKN
-548 EGALANLL
+548 EPGASLAGLL
-556 DGDYTTYFHT
+556 DGDFGTYFHT
-566 AWQAADGPDPA
+566 AWAAADGPQPP
-577 TWHYVQAD
+577 TWHYLQAD
-585 LGVEVSA
+585 LGKDVSA
-592 LALKYARRSQNPNGC
+592 VALKYAQRVTHLNKC
-607 NPTLIQVLS
+607 APTTVQILS
-616 TNDPASEEWT
+616 ADDPESEEWT
-626 DNGTFTMTYTIDAT
+626 DNGTVTFTYTIDGTYSDAVKT
-640 IGGNVSQ
+640 NL
-647 NFIGTCGFELAE
+647 IGTCSFELAD
-659 PARYVRLLV
+659 PARYVRLVV
-668 KDRINGTSSELLNGY
+668 KDRLKGTGDELLDGY
-683 PFWYLSELHFYN
+683 PFWYLSELHFYE
-695 GVYDPENS
+695 GTYDPENS
-703 PFELVPANVRG
+703 PFELVPVKVRE
-714 ALAEQLANAKD
+714 ALAAQLANAKD

-735 TLDALKTAYEAFLSM
+735 TLDALKAAYEAFLAL

-771 PSAAEP
+771 PSAAES

-782 PEEAKTA
+782 PEAAKTA

-877 DAVDW
+877 DAVNW
-882 TVHPNYVWYVEAAAN
+882 TVHPNYVWYVESAAN
-897 GKVTLRNVFTG
+897 GKVTLRNVLTG

-972 FGFEEVQSDNLSVD
+972 FGFEEVESNLLNVD

-1032 DEVGAGVP
+1032 DKVEAGVP

-1054 TFSFEGGSFA
+1054 TFSFGGGSFENA
-1064 DASEYAAEAQ
+1064 TDYATEAQ
-1074 DQNGMQGTFDDVMV
+1074 DQNGMQGVFDGVSV
-1088 DAGCGVFWGGS
+1088 NAGCGVFWGGS
-1099 FMITTSNSAAYLKS
+1099 FMITTINSADYLKN
-1113 VGANGGY
+1113 VGANSGY

-1130 AAGNYKFKAYGT
+1130 AAGDYKFKAYGT

>member
-1 MEYIFPISKKGVP
+1 
-14 LKREIAPLLLRKGH
+14 
-28 FQRFFIANFLFN
+28 
-40 FIVLLKSITLM
+40 M
-51 KKFSYFLSLLLF
+51 KKYSYFLSLLLF

-69 NVQAQYYEPGS
+69 NVQAQYYEPGY
-80 ELDNMDQIAGKPVFV
+80 ELDNMDQIVGKPVFV
-95 RTNTQETDTY
+95 RTNTQETNTY

-116 DDCLMMFEEADGI
+116 DDCLMMFEEVEGLQA
-129 TVDGH
+129 DGH

-143 TGKYIKDQNLQG
+143 TGKYIKDYSLQG
-155 ETDSSDNAPEDGDP
+155 EVDSSDSPQADADP
-169 FVALTDN
+169 FVATTTN

-200 EGGWQSLV
+200 EDGGWQSLV

-222 NLPTYL
+222 MLPTYL
-228 GFYSGNPFLSP
+228 GFYSGNPFFSP

-272 VSESEFPYGN
+272 VSESEFPYGD
-282 NPGQYNQEAYEKAA
+282 NPGQYNKEAYDNAY
-296 KVYEDAFQASNDAAG
+296 KVYEDAFDASTDAAG
-311 LTKAI
+311 LTKEI

-341 YISDSRSPAF
+341 YISDSRSPAVY
-351 YLYNDNAEAAK
+351 YLYNDNAEADK

-373 PNEIPTIE
+373 PNEVPNIV

-390 AGETAGQ
+390 AGEEAGQ

-407 RACNTTEETGVTAFT
+407 RACNTTEEKGVTAFT
-422 VNTDGNAFK
+422 VNSDGNAFK

-452 NTAYQQGKYICK
+452 NTAVNQGKYICSY
-464 WNDKNDLGNKFQFY
+464 NAKNDPGNKFQFY

-517 FSGAPEGESFGS
+517 FSGAPEGESFG
-529 DENLVLD
+529 DAADNLVID
-536 ATLLESNAVASN
+536 ASALESNAVATN
-548 EGALANLL
+548 EPGASLAGLL
-556 DGDYTTYFHT
+556 DGEFGTYFHT
-566 AWQAADGPDPA
+566 AWAAADGPQPP
-577 TWHYVQAD
+577 TWHYLQAD
-585 LGVEVSA
+585 LGNEVSA
-592 LALKYARRSQNPNGC
+592 VALKYAQRVTHLNNC
-607 NPTLIQVLS
+607 APTTVQILS
-616 TNDPASEEWT
+616 ADDPDSEEWT
-626 DNGTFTMTYTIDAT
+626 DNGTVTFTYTIDGTYNDAVKT
-640 IGGNVSQ
+640 NL
-647 NFIGTCGFELAE
+647 IGTCSFELAK
-659 PARYVRLLV
+659 PARYVRLVV
-668 KDRINGTSSELLNGY
+668 KDRLIGTSKQLLEGY
-683 PFWYLSELHFYN
+683 PFWYLSELHFYE
-695 GVYDPENS
+695 GAYDPTTS
-703 PFELVPANVRG
+703 PYELVPADVRA
-714 ALAEQLANAKD
+714 ALLEQLANAKD
-725 ELLTSEATQE
+725 ELSTSEATQE
-735 TLDALKTAYEAFLSM
+735 TLDALKAAYEAFLSL
-750 LPDSKRVT
+750 LPDTKRVT
-758 DAIAAAQAYHDAA
+758 DAIAAAQAYHNAA

-782 PEEAKTA
+782 PEEAKTV
-789 FQTAIDAVEVSGNMT
+789 FQAAIDAVEVSGNMT

-810 AIADLEAATAT
+810 AIAALEDATAK

-865 VAESEAEDAPKV
+865 VAESEEEGADKI

-882 TVHPNYVWYVEAAAN
+882 KDHPNYVWYVEAAAN

-908 RYFAFQGTKNNGVQ
+908 RYFAFQDTKNNGVQ
-922 QSVTPVEVPVQSALV
+922 QSVTSVEVPVQSALV

-972 FGFEEVQSDNLSVD
+972 FGFEEVTSDNLNVD

-993 QSGKPQ
+993 QSGAPQ
-999 VITLPVAVSGFNGG
+999 IITLPVAVSGVNSGK
-1013 TAYKFLGENAENEF
+1013 AYKFLGENAEHEF

-1032 DEVGAGVP
+1032 DEVEAGVP
-1040 FLFVADAELTNNEA
+1040 FLFVADADLANNEA
-1054 TFSFEGGSFA
+1054 SFNLEGNSSFA
-1064 DASEYAAEAQ
+1064 NATEYATVAQ
-1074 DQNGMQGTFDDVMV
+1074 DQNGMQGTFEDVMV
-1088 DAGCGVFWGGS
+1088 DAGCGVFWSGS
-1099 FMITTSNSAAYLKS
+1099 FMVTTINSAAYVKS

-1120 FNGKQPKGVT
+1120 FNGKQPKDVT
-1130 AAGNYKFKAYGT
+1130 AAGDYKFKPYDT

>member
-1 MEYIFPISKKGVP
+1 
-14 LKREIAPLLLRKGH
+14 
-28 FQRFFIANFLFN
+28 
-40 FIVLLKSITLM
+40 M

-80 ELDNMDQIAGKPVFV
+80 ELDNMDQIVGKKVFV
-95 RTNTQETDTY
+95 KTNTQETDTY

-116 DDCLMMFEEADGI
+116 DDCLMMFEEVEGLK
-129 TVDGH
+129 VDGYQ
-134 KCYRLKQVS
+134 CYRLKQVS
-143 TGKYIKDQNLQG
+143 TGKYIKDHQLLPG
-155 ETDSSDNAPEDGDP
+155 EDTSDNHPDDADP
-169 FVALTDN
+169 YVALTAN
-176 VAEAFVFTSL
+176 PSEAFAFTAL
-186 RYVEDSEDVRKSAI
+186 AYEADSEDLRKMAT
-200 EGGWQSLV
+200 EDKGNQSLV
-208 GGGFIFTRAQLRDN
+208 NGGFIFTRAALCSDGS
-222 NLPTYL
+222 PTYL
-228 GFYSGNPFLSP
+228 GYWGSVFMSP
-239 WNNTNCW
+239 YTDTNTW

-251 DEITNLAQVLSG
+251 DEISDLAQILQG
-263 FLDFYFPNG
+263 FMDQYFPNG
-272 VSESEFPYGN
+272 VDESEFPSGV
-282 NPGQYNQEAYEKAA
+282 NPGQYNQEAYENAA
-296 KVYEDAFQASNDAAG
+296 KVYEDAYQAVGDAAG
-311 LTKAI
+311 LTKES

-341 YISDSRSPAF
+341 YISDSRSPVL
-351 YLYNDNAEAAK
+351 YLYNDNTEAAK
-362 AKFLLCDETTP
+362 AKFLFCEEAA
-373 PNEIPTIE
+373 PNEIPTVE
-381 DAKYIWHIT
+381 DAKYIWHVT
-390 AGETAGQ
+390 AGEEAGQ

-407 RACNTTEETGVTAFT
+407 RVCNTTESTGVTAFT
-422 VNTDGNAFK
+422 VNADGNAFK

-447 DDAQW
+447 DNSQW
-452 NTAYQQGKYICK
+452 NTAVNQGKYICI
-464 WNDKNDLGNKFQFY
+464 WNDKNDAGNKYQFY
-478 TLDAESVAALE
+478 TLDAGSVAALE

-517 FSGAPEGESFGS
+517 FSGAPEGESFG
-529 DENLVLD
+529 DAADNLVTD
-536 ATLLESNAVASN
+536 AAVLESNAVASN

-616 TNDPASEEWT
+616 TNDLASEEWT

-668 KDRINGTSSELLNGY
+668 KDRINGTSSELLAGY
-683 PFWYLSELHFYN
+683 PFWYLSELHFFK
-695 GVYDPENS
+695 GEYDPETS
-703 PFELVPANVRG
+703 PFELVPVKVRD

-725 ELLTSEATQE
+725 ELLTGEATQA
-735 TLDALKTAYEAFLSM
+735 TLDALKAAYEAFLSM

-771 PSAAEP
+771 PSAAES

-840 SETYNKAMVY
+840 SETYNQAMVY
-850 ANTTATTGGLRFRSQ
+850 ANTTATTGGIRFRSQ
-865 VAESEAEDAPKV
+865 VAESEAEDAAKI

-882 TVHPNYVWYVEAAAN
+882 KDHPNYVWYVEAAAN
-897 GKVTLRNVFTG
+897 GKVTLRNVLTG
-908 RYFAFQGTKNNGVQ
+908 RYFALQDTKNNGVQ
-922 QSVTPVEVPVQSALV
+922 QSTTPVEVPVQSALID
-937 AGGVNFVVGEGLY
+937 GGVNFVVGEGLY

-972 FGFEEVQSDNLSVD
+972 FGFEEVTSDNLNVD

-993 QSGKPQ
+993 QSGAPQ
-999 VITLPVAVSGFNGG
+999 IITLPVAVSGVNSG
-1013 TAYKFLGENAENEF
+1013 TAYKFLGENAEHEF

-1032 DEVGAGVP
+1032 DGVEAGVP
-1040 FLFVADAELTNNEA
+1040 FLFVADADLANNEA
-1054 TFSFEGGSFA
+1054 SFNLEGNSSFA
-1064 DASEYAAEAQ
+1064 NATEYATVAQ
-1074 DQNGMQGTFDDVMV
+1074 DQNGMQGTFEDITVSD
-1088 DAGCGVFWGGS
+1088 GCGVYYGGQ
-1099 FMITTSNSAAYLKS
+1099 FYILRNAVAYLRN
-1113 VGANGGY
+1113 VGANSGY

-1130 AAGNYKFKAYGT
+1130 AAGDYKFKVYGT

>member
-1 MEYIFPISKKGVP
+1 
-14 LKREIAPLLLRKGH
+14 
-28 FQRFFIANFLFN
+28 
-40 FIVLLKSITLM
+40 M
-51 KKFSYFLSLLLF
+51 KKYSYFLSLLLF
-63 FVAGVA
+63 LVAGVA
-69 NVQAQYYEPGS
+69 NVQAQYYEPGY
-80 ELDNMDQIAGKPVFV
+80 ELDDMAQIVGKKVFV
-95 RTNTQETDTY
+95 KTNTQETDTY

-111 TTTVS
+111 STRVT
-116 DDCLMMFEEADGI
+116 DDCLMMFEEVDGLQA
-129 TVDGH
+129 DGH

-143 TGKYIKDQNLQG
+143 TGKYIKDHNLQG
-155 ETDSSDNAPEDGDP
+155 EADSSDNPLEDADP
-169 FVALTDN
+169 FVATTDN
-176 VAEAFVFTSL
+176 VAEAYVFTCL
-186 RYVEDSEDVRKSAI
+186 TYEAETADVRRKAT
-200 EGGWQSLV
+200 GWQV
-208 GGGFIFTRAQLRDN
+208 EAEGAHGYIFTRAQLRDN
-222 NLPTYL
+222 GLPTYL

-239 WNNTNCW
+239 WDDTNCW

-251 DEITNLAQVLSG
+251 NEISDLAQILQG
-263 FLDFYFPNG
+263 FLDQYFPNG
-272 VSESEFPYGN
+272 VNESEFPYGN
-282 NPGQYNQEAYEKAA
+282 NPGQYNKEAY
-296 KVYEDAFQASNDAAG
+296 DNAFNVFESATQAWGDPG
-311 LTKAI
+311 LTLDQVK
-316 VQEWAGKLAAAKAA
+316 EWADKLAEAKAA
-330 LVVNPLVAGYY
+330 LVVNPLAEGYY
-341 YISDSRSPAF
+341 YISDSRSPKY

-362 AKFLLCDETTP
+362 AKFLLCEEAAP
-373 PNEIPTIE
+373 AEIPTID
-381 DAKYIWHIT
+381 DAKFIWHIT
-390 AGETAGQ
+390 AGDEAGQ

-407 RACNTTEETGVTAFT
+407 RACNATESTGVTAFT
-422 VNTDGNAFK
+422 VNSDGNAFK

-447 DDAQW
+447 DNSQW
-452 NTAYQQGKYICK
+452 NTAVNQGKYICI
-464 WNDKNDLGNKFQFY
+464 WNDKNDAGNKFQFY

-496 LNKELEAL
+496 LNKNLQAL

-517 FSGAPEGESFGS
+517 FSGAPEGENFG
-529 DENLVLD
+529 DAADNLVLD
-536 ATLLESNAVASN
+536 AAQLESNAVESS

-566 AWQAADGPDPA
+566 AWHAADGPDPA
-577 TWHYVQAD
+577 TWHNIQAD
-585 LGVEVSA
+585 LGKPVSA

-616 TNDPASEEWT
+616 TNDLESGEWT

-668 KDRINGTSSELLNGY
+668 KDRINGTSSELLAGY
-683 PFWYLSELHFYN
+683 PFWYLSELHFYE
-695 GVYDPENS
+695 GAYDPTTS
-703 PFELVPANVRG
+703 PYELVPADVRA
-714 ALAEQLANAKD
+714 ALLEQLANAKD
-725 ELLTSEATQE
+725 ELSTSEATQE
-735 TLDALKTAYEAFLSM
+735 TLDALKAAYEAFLAQ

-771 PSAAEP
+771 PSAAES

-782 PEEAKTA
+782 PEAAKTA

-865 VAESEAEDAPKV
+865 VAASEEEGAGKT

-882 TVHPNYVWYVEAAAN
+882 KDHPNYVWYVEAAAN
-897 GKVTLRNVFTG
+897 GKVTLRNVLTG
-908 RYFAFQGTKNNGVQ
+908 RYFAFQDTKNNGVQ
-922 QSVTPVEVPVQSALV
+922 QSTTPVEVPVQSALID
-937 AGGVNFVVGEGLY
+937 GGVNFVVGEGLY

-957 LLVAW
+957 LVVAW

-967 ADNSS
+967 ADNSA
-972 FGFEEVQSDNLSVD
+972 FGFEEVTSDNFDMD
-986 GEFMWGV
+986 GTFKWNV

-1013 TAYKFLGENAENEF
+1013 KAYKFLGENAENEF
-1027 VFEEI
+1027 VFEGI
-1032 DEVGAGVP
+1032 SSVDAGIP
-1040 FLFVADAELTNNEA
+1040 FLFVAEA
-1054 TFSFEGGSFA
+1054 DLENGEAAFYLENAIG
-1064 DASEYAAEAQ
+1064 DEMPEYTTVAQ
-1074 DQNGMQGTFDDVMV
+1074 DQNGMQGVFDGVSV
-1088 DAGCGVFWGGS
+1088 NAGCGVFWGGS
-1099 FMITTSNSAAYLKS
+1099 FMITTINSADYLRN
-1113 VGANGGY
+1113 VGANSGY

-1130 AAGNYKFKAYGT
+1130 AEGDYKINVYGT

-1153 SEAPVNVYNLSGVL
+1153 SETPVNVYNLSGVL
-1167 VRQNVKAGQATN
+1167 VRKNVKAGQATN

>member
-1 MEYIFPISKKGVP
+1 M
-14 LKREIAPLLLRKGH
+14 KREIAPLLLRKGH
-28 FQRFFIANFLFN
+28 FQRFFIANFLLI

-51 KKFSYFLSLLLF
+51 KKYSYFLSLLLF

-69 NVQAQYYEPGS
+69 NVQAQYYEPGY
-80 ELDNMDQIAGKPVFV
+80 ELDNMDQIVGKKVFV
-95 RTNTQETDTY
+95 KTNTQETDTY

-116 DDCLMMFEEADGI
+116 DDCLMMFEEVEGLK
-129 TVDGH
+129 VDGYQ
-134 KCYRLKQVS
+134 CYRLKQVS
-143 TGKYIKDQNLQG
+143 TGKYIKDHQLLPG
-155 ETDSSDNAPEDGDP
+155 EDTSDNHPDDADP
-169 FVALTDN
+169 YVALTAN
-176 VAEAFVFTSL
+176 PSEAFAFTAL
-186 RYVEDSEDVRKSAI
+186 AYEADSEDLRKMAT
-200 EGGWQSLV
+200 EDKGNQSLV
-208 GGGFIFTRAQLRDN
+208 NGGFIFTRAALCSDGS
-222 NLPTYL
+222 PTYL
-228 GFYSGNPFLSP
+228 GYWGSVFMSP
-239 WNNTNCW
+239 YTDTNTW

-251 DEITNLAQVLSG
+251 DEISDLAQILQG
-263 FLDFYFPNG
+263 FMDQYFPKG
-272 VSESEFPYGN
+272 VDESEFPSGV
-282 NPGQYNQEAYEKAA
+282 NPGQYNQEAYENAA
-296 KVYEDAFQASNDAAG
+296 KVYEDAYQAVGDAAG
-311 LTKAI
+311 LTKES

-341 YISDSRSPAF
+341 YISDSRSPVL
-351 YLYNDNAEAAK
+351 YLYNDNTEAAK
-362 AKFLLCDETTP
+362 AKFLFCEEAA
-373 PNEIPTIE
+373 PNEIPTVE
-381 DAKYIWHIT
+381 DAKYIWHVT
-390 AGETAGQ
+390 AGEEAGQ

-407 RACNTTEETGVTAFT
+407 RVCNTTESTGVTAFT
-422 VNTDGNAFK
+422 VNADGNAFK

-447 DDAQW
+447 DNSQW
-452 NTAYQQGKYICK
+452 NTAVNQGKYICI
-464 WNDKNDLGNKFQFY
+464 WNDKNDAGNKYQFY
-478 TLDAESVAALE
+478 TLDAGSVAALE

-517 FSGAPEGESFGS
+517 FSGAPEGESFG
-529 DENLVLD
+529 DAADNLVTD
-536 ATLLESNAVASN
+536 AAVLESNAVASN

-585 LGVEVSA
+585 LGEEVSA

-616 TNDPASEEWT
+616 TNDLASEEWT

-668 KDRINGTSSELLNGY
+668 KDRINGTSSELLAGY
-683 PFWYLSELHFYN
+683 PFWYLSELHFFK
-695 GVYDPENS
+695 GEYDPETS
-703 PFELVPANVRG
+703 PFELVPVKVRD

-725 ELLTSEATQE
+725 ELLTGEATQA
-735 TLDALKTAYEAFLSM
+735 TLDALKAAYEAFLSM

-771 PSAAEP
+771 PSAAES

-840 SETYNKAMVY
+840 SETYNQAMVY
-850 ANTTATTGGLRFRSQ
+850 ANTTATTGGIRFRSQ
-865 VAESEAEDAPKV
+865 VAESEAEDAAKI

-882 TVHPNYVWYVEAAAN
+882 KDHPNYVWYVEAAAN
-897 GKVTLRNVFTG
+897 GKVTLRNVLTG
-908 RYFAFQGTKNNGVQ
+908 RYFALQDTKNNGVQ
-922 QSVTPVEVPVQSALV
+922 QSTTPVEVPVQSALID
-937 AGGVNFVVGEGLY
+937 GGVNFVVGEGLY

-972 FGFEEVQSDNLSVD
+972 FGFEEVTSDNLNVD

-993 QSGKPQ
+993 QSGAPQ
-999 VITLPVAVSGFNGG
+999 IITLPVAVSGVNSG
-1013 TAYKFLGENAENEF
+1013 TAYKFLGENAEHEF

-1032 DEVGAGVP
+1032 DGVEAGVP
-1040 FLFVADAELTNNEA
+1040 FLFVADADLANNEA
-1054 TFSFEGGSFA
+1054 SFNLEGNSSFA
-1064 DASEYAAEAQ
+1064 NATEYATVAQ
-1074 DQNGMQGTFDDVMV
+1074 DQNGMQGTFEDITVSD
-1088 DAGCGVFWGGS
+1088 GCGVYYGGQ
-1099 FMITTSNSAAYLKS
+1099 FYILRNAVAYLRN
-1113 VGANGGY
+1113 VGANSGY

-1130 AAGNYKFKAYGT
+1130 AAGDYKFKVYGT

>member
-1 MEYIFPISKKGVP
+1 
-14 LKREIAPLLLRKGH
+14 
-28 FQRFFIANFLFN
+28 
-40 FIVLLKSITLM
+40 M

-116 DDCLMMFEEADGI
+116 DDCLMMFEEVEGLQA
-129 TVDGH
+129 DGH

-143 TGKYIKDQNLQG
+143 TGKYIKDHNLQG
-155 ETDSSDNAPEDGDP
+155 EADSSDNPLEDADP
-169 FVALTDN
+169 FVALTDK
-176 VAEAFVFTSL
+176 VAEAYVFTAL
-186 RYVEDSEDVRKSAI
+186 LYEEGTDDVRKKASS
-200 EGGWQSLV
+200 WQV
-208 GGGFIFTRAQLRDN
+208 QDDRNHGYIFTRAQLRDN
-222 NLPTYL
+222 GLPTYL

-239 WNNTNCW
+239 WDDTNVW

-251 DEITNLAQVLSG
+251 NEISDLAQILQG
-263 FLDFYFPNG
+263 FMDQYFPNG
-272 VSESEFPYGN
+272 VDESEFPSGV
-282 NPGQYNQEAYEKAA
+282 NPGQYNQEAYENAA
-296 KVYEDAFQASNDAAG
+296 KVYEDAYQAVGDAAG
-311 LTKAI
+311 LTKER

-341 YISDSRSPAF
+341 YISDSRSPVL
-351 YLYNDNAEAAK
+351 YLYNDNTEAAK
-362 AKFLLCDETTP
+362 AKFLFCEEAA
-373 PNEIPTIE
+373 PNEIPTVE
-381 DAKYIWHIT
+381 DAKYIWHVT
-390 AGETAGQ
+390 AGEEAGQ

-407 RACNTTEETGVTAFT
+407 RVCNTTESTGVTAFT
-422 VNTDGNAFK
+422 VNADGNAFK

-447 DDAQW
+447 DNSQW
-452 NTAYQQGKYICK
+452 NTAVNQGKYICI
-464 WNDKNDLGNKFQFY
+464 WNDKNDLGNKYQFY
-478 TLDAESVAALE
+478 TLDAGSVAALE

-517 FSGAPEGESFGS
+517 FSGAPEGESFG
-529 DENLVLD
+529 DAADNLVTD
-536 ATLLESNAVASN
+536 VAVLESNAVASN

-585 LGVEVSA
+585 LGEQVSA

-725 ELLTSEATQE
+725 ELLTGEATQE
-735 TLDALKTAYEAFLSM
+735 TLDALKAAYEAFLSM
-750 LPDSKRVT
+750 LPDTKRVT

-789 FQTAIDAVEVSGNMT
+789 FQAAIDAVEVGGNMN
-804 LDQINK
+804 LQQINE
-810 AIADLEAATAT
+810 AIAALEAATAT

-972 FGFEEVQSDNLSVD
+972 FGFEEVESNNLSVD
-986 GEFMWGV
+986 GEFKWGV

-999 VITLPVAVSGFNGG
+999 VITLPVAVSNFNGG
-1013 TAYKFLGENAENEF
+1013 TAYKFLGENADKEF
-1027 VFEEI
+1027 VFEKI
-1032 DEVGAGVP
+1032 DEVEAGVP

-1054 TFSFEGGSFA
+1054 TFSFGGGSFENA
-1064 DASEYAAEAQ
+1064 TDTDYAAEAQ

-1088 DAGCGVFWGGS
+1088 DAGCGVFWSGS
-1099 FMITTSNSAAYLKS
+1099 FMITTSNSAAYVKS

-1120 FNGKQPKGVT
+1120 FNGKQPKDVT
-1130 AAGNYKFKAYGT
+1130 AAGDYKFKPYDT

>member
-1 MEYIFPISKKGVP
+1 
-14 LKREIAPLLLRKGH
+14 
-28 FQRFFIANFLFN
+28 
-40 FIVLLKSITLM
+40 M

-69 NVQAQYYEPGS
+69 NVQAQYYEPGY
-80 ELDNMDQIAGKPVFV
+80 ELDNMDQIVGKPVFV
-95 RTNTQETDTY
+95 RTNTQETNTY

-116 DDCLMMFEEADGI
+116 DDCLMMFEEVEGLQA
-129 TVDGH
+129 DGH

-143 TGKYIKDQNLQG
+143 TDKYIKDYNMR
-155 ETDSSDNAPEDGDP
+155 EDEDSSDNPQEDADP
-169 FVALTDN
+169 FVATTDN
-176 VAEAFVFTSL
+176 VAEALVFTAL
-186 RYVEDSEDVRKSAI
+186 RYVEDSEDVRTSAI
-200 EGGWQSLV
+200 EDGWQSLV
-208 GGGFIFTRAQLRDN
+208 GGGFIFTRAQLRDGN

-251 DEITNLAQVLSG
+251 NEITNLAQVLSG

-272 VSESEFPYGN
+272 VKESEFPYGN
-282 NPGQYNQEAYEKAA
+282 NPGQYNQEAYNNAY
-296 KVYEDAFQASNDAAG
+296 KVYEDAFDASTDAAG
-311 LTKAI
+311 LTKEI

-341 YISDSRSPAF
+341 YISDSRSPVL
-351 YLYNDNAEAAK
+351 YLYNDNTEAAK
-362 AKFLLCDETTP
+362 AKFLFCEEAA
-373 PNEIPTIE
+373 PNEIPTVE

-390 AGETAGQ
+390 AGEEAGQ

-407 RACNTTEETGVTAFT
+407 RACNTTEEKGVTAFT
-422 VNTDGNAFK
+422 VNSDGNAFK

-452 NTAYQQGKYICK
+452 NTAVNQGKYICSY
-464 WNDKNDLGNKFQFY
+464 NAKNDPGNKFQFY
-478 TLDAESVAALE
+478 TLDAESVAALAG
-489 EAVKQDA
+489 AVKQEA

-517 FSGAPEGESFGS
+517 FSGAPEGESFG
-529 DENLVLD
+529 DAADNLVTD
-536 ATLLESNAVASN
+536 AAVLESNAVASN

-585 LGVEVSA
+585 LGEPVSA

-616 TNDPASEEWT
+616 TNDLASEEWT

-668 KDRINGTSSELLNGY
+668 KDRINGTSSELLAGY
-683 PFWYLSELHFYN
+683 PFWYLSELHFFK
-695 GVYDPENS
+695 GEYDPENS
-703 PFELVPANVRG
+703 PFELVPANVRA
-714 ALAEQLANAKD
+714 ALLEQLANAKD

-735 TLDALKTAYEAFLSM
+735 TLDALKAAYEAFLAL

-771 PSAAEP
+771 PSAAESK
-777 TPGYF
+777 PGYF

-789 FQTAIDAVEVSGNMT
+789 FQAAIDAVEVSGNMT

-810 AIADLEAATAT
+810 AIAALEAATAT

-840 SETYNKAMVY
+840 SETYNQAMVY

-865 VAESEAEDAPKV
+865 VAVSEEEGAEKS

-882 TVHPNYVWYVEAAAN
+882 TNHPNYVWYVEAAAN
-897 GKVTLRNVFTG
+897 GKVKLRNVLTG

-972 FGFEEVQSDNLSVD
+972 FGFEEVESNLLNVD
-986 GEFMWGV
+986 GEFKWGV
-993 QSGKPQ
+993 QSGKRQ

-1013 TAYKFLGENAENEF
+1013 TAYKFLGENAKNEF
-1027 VFEEI
+1027 VFEKI
-1032 DEVGAGVP
+1032 NEVGAGVP
-1040 FLFVADAELTNNEA
+1040 FLFVAAAELPNNEA
-1054 TFSFEGGSFA
+1054 TFSFGGGSFEEA
-1064 DASEYAAEAQ
+1064 TDTDYATEAQ

-1088 DAGCGVFWGGS
+1088 DAGCGVFYGGS
-1099 FMITTSNSAAYLKS
+1099 FMITTNNSAAYVKS

-1120 FNGKQPKGVT
+1120 FNGKQQTGVT
-1130 AAGNYKFKAYGT
+1130 AEGDYKFKVQGT

>member
-1 MEYIFPISKKGVP
+1 
-14 LKREIAPLLLRKGH
+14 
-28 FQRFFIANFLFN
+28 
-40 FIVLLKSITLM
+40 M

-95 RTNTQETDTY
+95 RTNTQVTDTY

-116 DDCLMMFEEADGI
+116 DDCLMMFEEVEGLKA
-129 TVDGH
+129 DGH

-155 ETDSSDNAPEDGDP
+155 ETDSSDNAPEDADP
-169 FVALTDN
+169 FVASTTN
-176 VAEAFVFTSL
+176 AAEALVFTAL
-186 RYVEDSEDVRKSAI
+186 LYEEGTDDVRKKASS
-200 EGGWQSLV
+200 WQV
-208 GGGFIFTRAQLRDN
+208 QDDRNHGYIFTRAQLRDN
-222 NLPTYL
+222 SLPTYL

-239 WNNTNCW
+239 WDDTNVW

-251 DEITNLAQVLSG
+251 NEISDLAQILQG
-263 FLDFYFPNG
+263 FMDQYFPNG
-272 VSESEFPYGN
+272 VDESEFPSGV
-282 NPGQYNQEAYEKAA
+282 NPGQYNQEAYENAA
-296 KVYEDAFQASNDAAG
+296 KVYEDAYQAVGDAAG
-311 LTKAI
+311 LTKQS

-341 YISDSRSPAF
+341 YISDSRSPVF

-362 AKFLLCDETTP
+362 AKFLLCDETA
-373 PNEIPTIE
+373 PNEIPTVE
-381 DAKYIWHIT
+381 DAKYIWHVT

-407 RACNTTEETGVTAFT
+407 RACNATESTGVTAFT
-422 VNTDGNAFK
+422 VNSDGNAFK

-452 NTAYQQGKYICK
+452 NTATQQGKYICN

-478 TLDAESVAALE
+478 TLDAESVAALA
-489 EAVKQDA
+489 EAVKRDA

-517 FSGAPEGESFGS
+517 FSGAPEGETFG
-529 DENLVLD
+529 DVADNLVID
-536 ATLLESNAVASN
+536 ASALESNAVATN
-548 EGALANLL
+548 EPGASLAGLL
-556 DGDYTTYFHT
+556 DGDFGTYFHT
-566 AWQAADGPDPA
+566 AWAAADGPQPP
-577 TWHYVQAD
+577 TWHYLQAD
-585 LGVEVSA
+585 LGKEVSA
-592 LALKYARRSQNPNGC
+592 VALKYAQRQSHLNNC
-607 NPTLIQVLS
+607 APTTVQILS
-616 TNDPASEEWT
+616 TNDLESDEWT
-626 DNGTFTMTYTIDAT
+626 DNGTVTFTYTIDGTYNDAVKT
-640 IGGNVSQ
+640 NL
-647 NFIGTCGFELAE
+647 IGTCSFELAE
-659 PARYVRLLV
+659 PARYVRLVV
-668 KDRINGTSSELLNGY
+668 KDRLIGTSKQLLEGY
-683 PFWYLSELHFYN
+683 PFWYLSELHFYE
-695 GVYDPENS
+695 GAYDPTTS
-703 PFELVPANVRG
+703 PYELVPADVRA
-714 ALAEQLANAKD
+714 ALLEQLANAKD
-725 ELLTSEATQE
+725 ELSTSEATQE
-735 TLDALKTAYEAFLSM
+735 TLDALKAAYEAFLAL

-758 DAIAAAQAYHDAA
+758 DAIAAAQAYHNAA
-771 PSAAEP
+771 PSAAESK
-777 TPGYF
+777 PGYF

-789 FQTAIDAVEVSGNMT
+789 FQAAIDAVEVSGNMT

-810 AIADLEAATAT
+810 AIADLEAATAK

-840 SETYNKAMVY
+840 SETYNQAMVY
-850 ANTTATTGGLRFRSQ
+850 SNTTATTGGIRFRSQ
-865 VAESEAEDAPKV
+865 VAESEAEDAAKI

-882 TVHPNYVWYVEAAAN
+882 KDHPNYVWYVEAAAN
-897 GKVTLRNVFTG
+897 GKVTLRNVLTG
-908 RYFAFQGTKNNGVQ
+908 RYFALQDTKNNGVQ
-922 QSVTPVEVPVQSALV
+922 QSTTPVEVPVQSALI

-957 LLVAW
+957 LVVAW

-972 FGFEEVQSDNLSVD
+972 FGFEEVTSDNFDVD

-1013 TAYKFLGENAENEF
+1013 KAYKFLGENADNEF

-1032 DEVGAGVP
+1032 SSVDAGVP
-1040 FLFVADAELTNNEA
+1040 FLFVAEA
-1054 TFSFEGGSFA
+1054 DLENGEAAFYLENAIG
-1064 DASEYAAEAQ
+1064 DEMPEYATVAQ
-1074 DQNGMQGTFDDVMV
+1074 EQNGMQGTFEGLSV

-1099 FMITTSNSAAYLKS
+1099 FMITTTNSAEYLKN
-1113 VGANGGY
+1113 VGANSGY
-1120 FNGKQPKGVT
+1120 FNGKHPKGVT
-1130 AAGNYKFKAYGT
+1130 AAGDYKFKAYGT

-1167 VRQNVKAGQATN
+1167 VRQNVQAGQATN

>member
-1 MEYIFPISKKGVP
+1 
-14 LKREIAPLLLRKGH
+14 
-28 FQRFFIANFLFN
+28 
-40 FIVLLKSITLM
+40 M

-80 ELDNMDQIAGKPVFV
+80 ELDNMDQIVGKKVFV
-95 RTNTQETDTY
+95 KTNTQETDTY

-116 DDCLMMFEEADGI
+116 DDCLMMFEEVEGLK
-129 TVDGH
+129 VDGYQ
-134 KCYRLKQVS
+134 CYRLKQVS
-143 TGKYIKDQNLQG
+143 TGKYIKDHQLLPG
-155 ETDSSDNAPEDGDP
+155 EDTSDNHPDDADP
-169 FVALTDN
+169 YVALTAN
-176 VAEAFVFTSL
+176 PSEAFAFTAL
-186 RYVEDSEDVRKSAI
+186 AYEADSEDLRKMAT
-200 EGGWQSLV
+200 EDKGNQSLV
-208 GGGFIFTRAQLRDN
+208 NGGFIFTRAALCSDGS
-222 NLPTYL
+222 PTYL
-228 GFYSGNPFLSP
+228 GYWGSVFMSP
-239 WNNTNCW
+239 YTDTNTW

-251 DEITNLAQVLSG
+251 DEISDLAQILQG
-263 FLDFYFPNG
+263 FMDQYFPKG
-272 VSESEFPYGN
+272 VDESEFPSGV
-282 NPGQYNQEAYEKAA
+282 NPGQYNQEAYENAA
-296 KVYEDAFQASNDAAG
+296 KVYEDAYQAVGDAAG
-311 LTKAI
+311 LTKES

-341 YISDSRSPAF
+341 YISDSRSPVL
-351 YLYNDNAEAAK
+351 YLYNDNTEAAK
-362 AKFLLCDETTP
+362 AKFLFCEEAA
-373 PNEIPTIE
+373 PNEIPTVE
-381 DAKYIWHIT
+381 DAKYIWHVT
-390 AGETAGQ
+390 AGEEAGQ

-407 RACNTTEETGVTAFT
+407 RVCNTTESTGVTAFT
-422 VNTDGNAFK
+422 VNADGNAFK

-447 DDAQW
+447 DNSQW
-452 NTAYQQGKYICK
+452 NTAVNQGKYICI
-464 WNDKNDLGNKFQFY
+464 WNDKNDAGNKYQFY
-478 TLDAESVAALE
+478 TLDAGSVAALE

-517 FSGAPEGESFGS
+517 FSGAPEGESFG
-529 DENLVLD
+529 DAADNLVTD
-536 ATLLESNAVASN
+536 AAVLESNAVASN

-585 LGVEVSA
+585 LGEPVSA

-616 TNDPASEEWT
+616 TNDLASEEWT

-668 KDRINGTSSELLNGY
+668 KDRINGTSSELLAGY
-683 PFWYLSELHFYN
+683 PFWYLSELHFFK
-695 GVYDPENS
+695 GEYDPETS
-703 PFELVPANVRG
+703 PFELVPVKVRD

-725 ELLTSEATQE
+725 ELLTGEATQA
-735 TLDALKTAYEAFLSM
+735 TLDALKAAYEAFLSM

-771 PSAAEP
+771 PSAAES

-840 SETYNKAMVY
+840 SETYNQAMVY
-850 ANTTATTGGLRFRSQ
+850 ANTTATTGGIRFRSQ
-865 VAESEAEDAPKV
+865 VAESEAEDAAKI

-882 TVHPNYVWYVEAAAN
+882 KDHPNYVWYVEAAAN
-897 GKVTLRNVFTG
+897 GKVTLRNVLTG
-908 RYFAFQGTKNNGVQ
+908 RYFALQDTKNNGVQ
-922 QSVTPVEVPVQSALV
+922 QSTTPVEVPVQSALID
-937 AGGVNFVVGEGLY
+937 GGVNFVVGEGLY

-972 FGFEEVQSDNLSVD
+972 FGFEEVTSDNLNVD

-993 QSGKPQ
+993 QSGAPQ
-999 VITLPVAVSGFNGG
+999 IITLPVAVSGVNSG
-1013 TAYKFLGENAENEF
+1013 TAYKFLGENAEHEF

-1032 DEVGAGVP
+1032 DGVEAGVP
-1040 FLFVADAELTNNEA
+1040 FLFVADADLANNEA
-1054 TFSFEGGSFA
+1054 SFNLEGNSSFA
-1064 DASEYAAEAQ
+1064 NATEYATVAQ
-1074 DQNGMQGTFDDVMV
+1074 DQNGMQGTFEDITVSD
-1088 DAGCGVFWGGS
+1088 GCGVYYGGQ
-1099 FMITTSNSAAYLKS
+1099 FYILRNAVAYLRN
-1113 VGANGGY
+1113 VGANSGY

-1130 AAGNYKFKAYGT
+1130 AAGDYKFKVYGT

>member
-1 MEYIFPISKKGVP
+1 
-14 LKREIAPLLLRKGH
+14 
-28 FQRFFIANFLFN
+28 
-40 FIVLLKSITLM
+40 M

-63 FVAGVA
+63 FIAGVA
-69 NVQAQYYEPGS
+69 NVQAQYYEPGL
-80 ELDNMDQIAGKPVFV
+80 ELDDMAQIVGKPVFV

-116 DDCLMMFEEADGI
+116 DDCLMMFEEVEGLK
-129 TVDGH
+129 VDGYQ
-134 KCYRLKQVS
+134 CYRLKQVS
-143 TGKYIKDQNLQG
+143 TGKYIKDHQLLPG
-155 ETDSSDNAPEDGDP
+155 EDSSDNHPDDADP
-169 FVALTDN
+169 YVALTAN
-176 VAEAFVFTSL
+176 PSEAFAFTAL
-186 RYVEDSEDVRKSAI
+186 AYEADSEDPRKMAT
-200 EGGWQSLV
+200 EDKGNQSLV
-208 GGGFIFTRAQLRDN
+208 NGGFIFTRAALCADGS
-222 NLPTYL
+222 PTYL
-228 GFYSGNPFLSP
+228 GYWGSVFMSP
-239 WNNTNCW
+239 YNDTNTW
-246 TIWEA
+246 TIWAA
-251 DEITNLAQVLSG
+251 DQITDLAQILQG
-263 FLDFYFPNG
+263 FMDQYFPNG
-272 VSESEFPYGN
+272 VSESEFPYGD
-282 NPGQYNQEAYEKAA
+282 NPGQYNKEAYNNADN
-296 KVYEDAFQASNDAAG
+296 VYEGAFQALSDPG
-311 LTKAI
+311 LTLGQVK
-316 VQEWAGKLAAAKAA
+316 EWANKLAAAKAA

-341 YISDSRSPAF
+341 YISDSRSPVY

-362 AKFLLCDETTP
+362 AKFLLCDETA
-373 PNEIPTIE
+373 PNGIPTIE

-422 VNTDGNAFK
+422 VNSDGNAFK

-452 NTAYQQGKYICK
+452 NTAVGQGKYICK

-478 TLDAESVAALE
+478 TLDAESVAALA

-517 FSGAPEGESFGS
+517 FTGAPDGETFG
-529 DENLVLD
+529 DAADNLVID
-536 ATLLESNAVASN
+536 DTALESNAVAKN
-548 EGALANLL
+548 EPGASLAGLL
-556 DGDYTTYFHT
+556 AGDFGTYFHT
-566 AWQAADGPDPA
+566 AWAAADGPQPP
-577 TWHYVQAD
+577 TWHYLQAD
-585 LGVEVSA
+585 LGKEVSA
-592 LALKYARRSQNPNGC
+592 VALKYAQRVTHLNNC
-607 NPTLIQVLS
+607 APTTVQILS
-616 TNDPASEEWT
+616 ADDPDSEEWT
-626 DNGTFTMTYTIDAT
+626 DNGTVTFTYTIDGTYSDAVKT
-640 IGGNVSQ
+640 NL
-647 NFIGTCGFELAE
+647 IGTCGFELAE
-659 PARYVRLLV
+659 PARYVRLVV
-668 KDRINGTSSELLNGY
+668 KDRLNGTSAQLLEGY

-695 GVYDPENS
+695 GVYDSENS
-703 PFELVPANVRG
+703 PFELVPANVRE
-714 ALAEQLANAKD
+714 ALAEQLVNAKD
-725 ELLTSEATQE
+725 ELLTGEATQA
-735 TLDALKTAYEAFLSM
+735 TLDALKAAYEAFLSL
-750 LPDSKRVT
+750 LPDTKRVT

-771 PSAAEP
+771 PTAAEP

-782 PEEAKTA
+782 PAEAKTA
-789 FQTAIDAVEVSGNMT
+789 FQAAIDAVAVTGNMN
-804 LDQINK
+804 LQQINE
-810 AIADLEAATAT
+810 AIAALEAATAT

-865 VAESEAEDAPKV
+865 VAVSEEEGAEKI

-882 TVHPNYVWYVEAAAN
+882 KNHPNYVWYVEAAAN

-908 RYFAFQGTKNNGVQ
+908 RYFAFQSKKNSGVQ

-972 FGFEEVQSDNLSVD
+972 FGFEEVTSDNLNVD

-999 VITLPVAVSGFNGG
+999 VITLPVAVSSFNGG
-1013 TAYKFLGENAENEF
+1013 KAYKFLGENADNEF

-1032 DEVGAGVP
+1032 SSVDAGVP
-1040 FLFVADAELTNNEA
+1040 FLFVAEA
-1054 TFSFEGGSFA
+1054 DLENGEAAFYLENAIG
-1064 DASEYAAEAQ
+1064 DEMPEYATVAQ
-1074 DQNGMQGTFDDVMV
+1074 DQNGMQGTFEDITVSD
-1088 DAGCGVFWGGS
+1088 GCGVYYGGQ
-1099 FMITTSNSAAYLKS
+1099 FYILRNAVAYLRN
-1113 VGANGGY
+1113 VGANSGY

-1130 AAGNYKFKAYGT
+1130 AEGDYKFKVYGT

>member
-1 MEYIFPISKKGVP
+1 
-14 LKREIAPLLLRKGH
+14 
-28 FQRFFIANFLFN
+28 
-40 FIVLLKSITLM
+40 M
-51 KKFSYFLSLLLF
+51 KKYSYFLSLLLF

-69 NVQAQYYEPGS
+69 NVQAQYYEPGY

-116 DDCLMMFEEADGI
+116 DDCLMMFEEVEGLQA
-129 TVDGH
+129 DGH

-143 TGKYIKDQNLQG
+143 TGKYIKDHNLQG
-155 ETDSSDNAPEDGDP
+155 EADSSDNPLEDADP
-169 FVALTDN
+169 FVALTDK
-176 VAEAFVFTSL
+176 VAEAYVFTAL
-186 RYVEDSEDVRKSAI
+186 LYEEGTDDVRKKASS
-200 EGGWQSLV
+200 WQV
-208 GGGFIFTRAQLRDN
+208 QDDRNHGYIFTRAQLRDN
-222 NLPTYL
+222 GLPTYL

-239 WNNTNCW
+239 WDDTNVW

-251 DEITNLAQVLSG
+251 NEISDLAQILQG
-263 FLDFYFPNG
+263 FMDQYFPNG
-272 VSESEFPYGN
+272 VDESEFPYGN
-282 NPGQYNQEAYEKAA
+282 NPGQYNKEAYDNAA
-296 KVYEDAFQASNDAAG
+296 KVYEDAYQASSDAAG
-311 LTKAI
+311 LTKEI
-316 VQEWAGKLAAAKAA
+316 VQEWAKKLAAAKAA

-341 YISDSRSPAF
+341 YISDSRSPVL
-351 YLYNDNAEAAK
+351 YLYNDNTEAAK
-362 AKFLLCDETTP
+362 AKFLFCEEAA
-373 PNEIPTIE
+373 PNEIPTVE
-381 DAKYIWHIT
+381 DAKYIWHVT
-390 AGETAGQ
+390 AGEETGQ

-407 RACNTTEETGVTAFT
+407 RVCNTTESTGVTAFT
-422 VNTDGNAFK
+422 VNADGNAFK

-447 DDAQW
+447 DNSQW
-452 NTAYQQGKYICK
+452 NTAVNQGKYICI
-464 WNDKNDLGNKFQFY
+464 WNDKNDAGNKYQFY

-489 EAVKQDA
+489 EAVKQAA
-496 LNKELEAL
+496 LNKSLEEL
-504 YNTANGTYAGSRK
+504 YNTANATYAGSRK
-517 FSGAPEGESFGS
+517 FSGAPEGESFG
-529 DENLVLD
+529 DAADNLVTD
-536 ATLLESNAVASN
+536 AAVLESNAVESS
-548 EGALANLL
+548 EGALVNLL

-566 AWQAADGPDPA
+566 AYHAADGPDPA

-585 LGVEVSA
+585 LGEPVSA

-616 TNDPASEEWT
+616 TNDLASEEWT

-668 KDRINGTSSELLNGY
+668 KDRINGTSSELLAGY
-683 PFWYLSELHFYN
+683 PFWYLSELHFYE
-695 GVYDPENS
+695 GAYDPTTS
-703 PFELVPANVRG
+703 PYELVPADVRA
-714 ALAEQLANAKD
+714 ALLEQLANAKD
-725 ELLTSEATQE
+725 ELSTSEATQE
-735 TLDALKTAYEAFLSM
+735 TLDALKAAYEAFLSL

-771 PSAAEP
+771 PTAADP

-782 PEEAKTA
+782 PEDATVA
-789 FQTAIDAVEVSGNMT
+789 FQAAIDAVQVTGNMN
-804 LDQINK
+804 LQQIND
-810 AIADLEAATAT
+810 AIAALEAATAT

-840 SETYNKAMVY
+840 SETYNQAMVY
-850 ANTTATTGGLRFRSQ
+850 SNTTATTGGIRFRSQ
-865 VAESEAEDAPKV
+865 VAESEAEDAAKI

-882 TVHPNYVWYVEAAAN
+882 KDHPNYVWYVEAAAN
-897 GKVTLRNVFTG
+897 GKVTLRNVLTG
-908 RYFAFQGTKNNGVQ
+908 RYFALQDTKNNGVQ
-922 QSVTPVEVPVQSALV
+922 QSTTPVEVPVQSALID
-937 AGGVNFVVGEGLY
+937 GGVNFVVGEGLY

-957 LLVAW
+957 LVVAW
-962 DSANG
+962 NSANG

-972 FGFEEVQSDNLSVD
+972 FGFEEVTSDNFDLE
-986 GEFMWGV
+986 GTFKWNV

-1013 TAYKFLGENAENEF
+1013 KAYKFLGENAENEF
-1027 VFEEI
+1027 VFEGI
-1032 DEVGAGVP
+1032 SSVDAGVP
-1040 FLFVADAELTNNEA
+1040 FLFVAEA
-1054 TFSFEGGSFA
+1054 DLENGEAAFYLENAIG
-1064 DASEYAAEAQ
+1064 DEMPEYTTVAQ
-1074 DQNGMQGTFDDVMV
+1074 DQNGMQGVFDGVSV
-1088 DAGCGVFWGGS
+1088 NAGCGVFWGGS
-1099 FMITTSNSAAYLKS
+1099 FMITTINSADYLRN
-1113 VGANGGY
+1113 VGANSGY

-1130 AAGNYKFKAYGT
+1130 AEGDYKINVYGT

-1167 VRQNVKAGQATN
+1167 VRKNVKAGQATN

>member
-1 MEYIFPISKKGVP
+1 
-14 LKREIAPLLLRKGH
+14 
-28 FQRFFIANFLFN
+28 
-40 FIVLLKSITLM
+40 M

-63 FVAGVA
+63 FIAGVA
-69 NVQAQYYEPGS
+69 NVQAQYYEPGY
-80 ELDNMDQIAGKPVFV
+80 ELDNMDQIVGKPVFV
-95 RTNTQETDTY
+95 RTNTQETNTY

-116 DDCLMMFEEADGI
+116 DDCLMMFEEADGL
-129 TVDGH
+129 TADGH

-143 TGKYIKDQNLQG
+143 TGKYIKDYSLQG
-155 ETDSSDNAPEDGDP
+155 EVDSSDSPQADADP
-169 FVALTDN
+169 FVATTTN

-200 EGGWQSLV
+200 EDGTWQSLV

-228 GFYSGNPFLSP
+228 GFYSGNPFFSP

-272 VSESEFPYGN
+272 VSESEFPYGI
-282 NPGQYNQEAYEKAA
+282 NPGQYNQEAYENAA
-296 KVYEDAFQASNDAAG
+296 KVYEDAFDASTDAAG
-311 LTKAI
+311 LTKEI
-316 VQEWAGKLAAAKAA
+316 VQEWANKLAAAKAA

-341 YISDSRSPAF
+341 YISDSRSPVY

-422 VNTDGNAFK
+422 VNSDGNAFK

-452 NTAYQQGKYICK
+452 NTAVGQGKYICK
-464 WNDKNDLGNKFQFY
+464 WNDKNDPGNKFQFY
-478 TLDAESVAALE
+478 TLDAESVAALA

-517 FSGAPEGESFGS
+517 FSGAPEGETFG
-529 DENLVLD
+529 DVADNLVID
-536 ATLLESNAVASN
+536 ASALESNAVATN
-548 EGALANLL
+548 EPGASLSGLL
-556 DGDYTTYFHT
+556 DGDFGTYFHT
-566 AWQAADGPDPA
+566 AWAAADGPQPP
-577 TWHYVQAD
+577 TWHYLQAD
-585 LGVEVSA
+585 LGDEVSA
-592 LALKYARRSQNPNGC
+592 VALKYAQRVTHLNNC
-607 NPTLIQVLS
+607 APTTVQILS
-616 TNDPASEEWT
+616 TNDLESDEWT
-626 DNGTFTMTYTIDAT
+626 DNGTVTFTYTIDGTYNDAVKT
-640 IGGNVSQ
+640 NL
-647 NFIGTCGFELAE
+647 IGTCGFELAE
-659 PARYVRLLV
+659 PARYVRLVV
-668 KDRINGTSSELLNGY
+668 KDRLIGTSAQLLEGY

-695 GVYDPENS
+695 GVYDSENS
-703 PFELVPANVRG
+703 PFELVPANVRE

-735 TLDALKTAYEAFLSM
+735 TLDALKAAYEAFLSM

-771 PSAAEP
+771 PTAAEP

-789 FQTAIDAVEVSGNMT
+789 FQAAIDAVEVGGNMN
-804 LDQINK
+804 LQQINE
-810 AIADLEAATAT
+810 AIAALEAATAT

-865 VAESEAEDAPKV
+865 VAESEEEGADKI

-882 TVHPNYVWYVEAAAN
+882 TNHPNYVWYVEAAAN
-897 GKVTLRNVFTG
+897 GKVTLRNVLTG

-922 QSVTPVEVPVQSALV
+922 QSVTRVEVPVQSALV

-972 FGFEEVQSDNLSVD
+972 FGFEEVESDNFSVD

-1032 DEVGAGVP
+1032 DEVEAGVP

-1074 DQNGMQGTFDDVMV
+1074 DQNGMQGTFEDVMV
-1088 DAGCGVFWGGS
+1088 DAGCGVFWSGS

-1130 AAGNYKFKAYGT
+1130 AAGDYKFKAYGT

>member
-1 MEYIFPISKKGVP
+1 
-14 LKREIAPLLLRKGH
+14 
-28 FQRFFIANFLFN
+28 
-40 FIVLLKSITLM
+40 M
-51 KKFSYFLSLLLF
+51 KKYSYFLSLLLF

-80 ELDNMDQIAGKPVFV
+80 ELVDMGQIAGKPVFV

-116 DDCLMMFEEADGI
+116 DDCLMMFEEVEGLK
-129 TVDGH
+129 VDGYQ
-134 KCYRLKQVS
+134 CYRLKQVS
-143 TGKYIKDQNLQG
+143 TGKYIKDHQLLPG
-155 ETDSSDNAPEDGDP
+155 EDTSDNHPDDADP
-169 FVALTDN
+169 YVALTAN
-176 VAEAFVFTSL
+176 PSEAFAFTAL
-186 RYVEDSEDVRKSAI
+186 AYEADSEDLRKMAT
-200 EGGWQSLV
+200 EDKGNQSLV
-208 GGGFIFTRAQLRDN
+208 NGGFIFTRAALCSDGS
-222 NLPTYL
+222 PTYL
-228 GFYSGNPFLSP
+228 GYWGSVFMSP
-239 WNNTNCW
+239 YTDTNTW

-272 VSESEFPYGN
+272 VSESEFPYGI
-282 NPGQYNQEAYEKAA
+282 NPGQYNQEAYNNAY
-296 KVYEDAFQASNDAAG
+296 KVYEDAFDASTDAAG
-311 LTKAI
+311 LTKEI

-341 YISDSRSPAF
+341 YISDSRSPVL
-351 YLYNDNAEAAK
+351 YLYNDNTEAAK
-362 AKFLLCDETTP
+362 AKFLFCEEAA
-373 PNEIPTIE
+373 PNEIPTVE
-381 DAKYIWHIT
+381 DAKYIWHVT
-390 AGETAGQ
+390 AGEEAGQ

-407 RACNTTEETGVTAFT
+407 RVCNTTESTGVTAFT
-422 VNTDGNAFK
+422 VNADGNAFK

-447 DDAQW
+447 DNSQW
-452 NTAYQQGKYICK
+452 NTAVNQGKYICI
-464 WNDKNDLGNKFQFY
+464 WNDKNDAGNKYQFY
-478 TLDAESVAALE
+478 TLDAGSVAALE

-517 FSGAPEGESFGS
+517 FSGAPEGESFGNAA
-529 DENLVLD
+529 DNLVTD
-536 ATLLESNAVASN
+536 AAVLESNAVASN

-585 LGVEVSA
+585 LGEPVSA

-616 TNDPASEEWT
+616 TNDLASEEWT

-668 KDRINGTSSELLNGY
+668 KDRINGTSSELLAGY
-683 PFWYLSELHFYN
+683 PFWYLSELHFFK
-695 GVYDPENS
+695 GEYDPETS
-703 PFELVPANVRG
+703 PYELVPADVRA
-714 ALAEQLANAKD
+714 ALLEQLANAKD
-725 ELLTSEATQE
+725 ELLTGEATQA
-735 TLDALKTAYEAFLSM
+735 TLDALKAAYEAFLSM
-750 LPDSKRVT
+750 LPDTKRVT
-758 DAIAAAQAYHDAA
+758 DAIAAAQAYHNAA

-789 FQTAIDAVEVSGNMT
+789 FQAAIDAVEVSGNMT

-865 VAESEAEDAPKV
+865 VAVSEEEGADKI

-882 TVHPNYVWYVEAAAN
+882 TNHPNYVWYVEAAAN
-897 GKVTLRNVFTG
+897 GKVTLRNVLTG

-972 FGFEEVQSDNLSVD
+972 FGFEEVTSDNLDVD

-993 QSGKPQ
+993 QSGAEQ
-999 VITLPVAVSGFNGG
+999 IITLPVAVSSVNSG
-1013 TAYKFLGENAENEF
+1013 TAYKFLGENADSEF

-1032 DEVGAGVP
+1032 DGVEAGVP
-1040 FLFVADAELTNNEA
+1040 FLFVADADLANNEA
-1054 TFSFEGGSFA
+1054 SFNLEGNSSFA
-1064 DASEYAAEAQ
+1064 NATEYATVAQ
-1074 DQNGMQGTFDDVMV
+1074 DQNGMQGTFEDITVSD
-1088 DAGCGVFWGGS
+1088 GCGVYYGGQ
-1099 FMITTSNSAAYLKS
+1099 FYILRNAVAYLRN
-1113 VGANGGY
+1113 VGANSGY

-1130 AAGNYKFKAYGT
+1130 AEGDYKFKVYGT

>member
-1 MEYIFPISKKGVP
+1 M
-14 LKREIAPLLLRKGH
+14 KREIAPLLLRKGH

-80 ELDNMDQIAGKPVFV
+80 ELDNMDQIVGKSVFV

-116 DDCLMMFEEADGI
+116 DDCLMMFEEVEDLKA
-129 TVDGH
+129 DGH

-251 DEITNLAQVLSG
+251 NEISDLAQILQG
-263 FLDFYFPNG
+263 FMGQYFPNG
-272 VSESEFPYGN
+272 VDESEFPYGD
-282 NPGQYNQEAYEKAA
+282 NPGQYNKDAYDNASN
-296 KVYEDAFQASNDAAG
+296 VYEGAYQALGDPG
-311 LTKAI
+311 LTLDQVK
-316 VQEWAGKLAAAKAA
+316 EWANKLAAAKAA

-341 YISDSRSPAF
+341 YISDSRSPVY

-362 AKFLLCDETTP
+362 AKFLLCDETA
-373 PNEIPTIE
+373 PNGIPTIE

-422 VNTDGNAFK
+422 VNSDGNAFK

-452 NTAYQQGKYICK
+452 NTATQQGKYICK
-464 WNDKNDLGNKFQFY
+464 WNDKNDAGNKFQFY

-517 FSGAPEGESFGS
+517 FTGAPEGETFG
-529 DENLVLD
+529 DVADNLVIE
-536 ATLLESNAVASN
+536 ASALESNAVAKN
-548 EGALANLL
+548 EPGASLAGLL
-556 DGDYTTYFHT
+556 DGDFGTYFHT
-566 AWQAADGPDPA
+566 AWAAADGPQPP
-577 TWHYVQAD
+577 TWHYLQAD
-585 LGVEVSA
+585 LGNEVSA
-592 LALKYARRSQNPNGC
+592 VALKYAQRVTHLNNC
-607 NPTLIQVLS
+607 APTTVQILS
-616 TNDPASEEWT
+616 ANDPASEEWT
-626 DNGTFTMTYTIDAT
+626 DNGTVTFTYTIDGTYSDAVKT
-640 IGGNVSQ
+640 NL
-647 NFIGTCGFELAE
+647 IGTCGFELAE
-659 PARYVRLLV
+659 PARYVRLVV
-668 KDRINGTSSELLNGY
+668 KDRLIGTGTQMLEGY

-695 GVYDPENS
+695 GVYDSENS
-703 PFELVPANVRG
+703 PFELVPANVRE

-725 ELLTSEATQE
+725 ELSTSEATQE
-735 TLDALKTAYEAFLSM
+735 TLDALKAAYEAFLSL
-750 LPDSKRVT
+750 LPDTKRVT

-771 PSAAEP
+771 PSAAES

-789 FQTAIDAVEVSGNMT
+789 FQTAIDAVEVSGNMN
-804 LDQINK
+804 LQQIND
-810 AIADLEAATAT
+810 AIAALEAATAT

-882 TVHPNYVWYVEAAAN
+882 TVHPNYVWYVESAAN
-897 GKVTLRNVFTG
+897 GKVTLRNVLTG

-922 QSVTPVEVPVQSALV
+922 QSVTPVEVPVQSALI

-972 FGFEEVQSDNLSVD
+972 FGFEEVESNLLNVD

-999 VITLPVAVSGFNGG
+999 VITLPVAVSNFNGG

-1027 VFEEI
+1027 VFEKI
-1032 DEVGAGVP
+1032 NEVGTGVP

-1054 TFSFEGGSFA
+1054 TFSFGGGSFE
-1064 DASEYAAEAQ
+1064 DATDTDYATEAQ

-1120 FNGKQPKGVT
+1120 FNGKQPKDVT

>member
-1 MEYIFPISKKGVP
+1 
-14 LKREIAPLLLRKGH
+14 
-28 FQRFFIANFLFN
+28 
-40 FIVLLKSITLM
+40 M

-80 ELDNMDQIAGKPVFV
+80 ELDNMDQIVGKKVFV
-95 RTNTQETDTY
+95 KTNTQETDTY

-116 DDCLMMFEEADGI
+116 DDCLMMFEEVEGLK
-129 TVDGH
+129 VDGYQ
-134 KCYRLKQVS
+134 CYRLKQVS
-143 TGKYIKDQNLQG
+143 TGKYIKDHQLLPG
-155 ETDSSDNAPEDGDP
+155 EDTSDNHPDDADP
-169 FVALTDN
+169 YVALTAN
-176 VAEAFVFTSL
+176 PSEAFAFTAL
-186 RYVEDSEDVRKSAI
+186 AYEADSEDLRKMAT
-200 EGGWQSLV
+200 EDKGNQSLV
-208 GGGFIFTRAQLRDN
+208 NGGFIFTRAALCSDGS
-222 NLPTYL
+222 PTYL
-228 GFYSGNPFLSP
+228 GYWGSVFMSP
-239 WNNTNCW
+239 YTDTNTW

-251 DEITNLAQVLSG
+251 DEISDLAQILQG
-263 FLDFYFPNG
+263 FMDQYFPNG
-272 VSESEFPYGN
+272 VDESEFPSGV
-282 NPGQYNQEAYEKAA
+282 NPGQYNQEAYENAA
-296 KVYEDAFQASNDAAG
+296 KVYEDAYQAVGDAAG
-311 LTKAI
+311 LTKES

-341 YISDSRSPAF
+341 YISDSRSPVL
-351 YLYNDNAEAAK
+351 YLYNDNTEAAK
-362 AKFLLCDETTP
+362 AKFLFCEEAA
-373 PNEIPTIE
+373 PNEIPTVE
-381 DAKYIWHIT
+381 DAKYIWHVT
-390 AGETAGQ
+390 AGEEAGQ

-407 RACNTTEETGVTAFT
+407 RVCNTTESTGVTAFT
-422 VNTDGNAFK
+422 VNADGNAFK

-452 NTAYQQGKYICK
+452 NTAVNQGKYICN

-478 TLDAESVAALE
+478 TLDAESVAALA

-517 FSGAPEGESFGS
+517 FSGAPEGESFG
-529 DENLVLD
+529 DAADNLVTD
-536 ATLLESNAVASN
+536 AAVLESNAVATN

-668 KDRINGTSSELLNGY
+668 KDRINGTSSELLAGY
-683 PFWYLSELHFYN
+683 PFWYLSELHFFK
-695 GVYDPENS
+695 GEYDPETS
-703 PFELVPANVRG
+703 PFELVPVKVRD

-725 ELLTSEATQE
+725 ELLTGEATQA
-735 TLDALKTAYEAFLSM
+735 TLDALKAAYEAFLSM

-771 PSAAEP
+771 PSAAES

-840 SETYNKAMVY
+840 SETYNQAMVY
-850 ANTTATTGGLRFRSQ
+850 ANTTATTGGIRFRSQ
-865 VAESEAEDAPKV
+865 VAESEAEDAAKI

-882 TVHPNYVWYVEAAAN
+882 KDHPNYVWYVEAAAN
-897 GKVTLRNVFTG
+897 GKVTLRNVLTG
-908 RYFAFQGTKNNGVQ
+908 RYFALQDTKNNGVQ
-922 QSVTPVEVPVQSALV
+922 QSTTPVEVPVQSALID
-937 AGGVNFVVGEGLY
+937 GGVNFVVGEGLY

-972 FGFEEVQSDNLSVD
+972 FGFEEVTSDNLNVD

-993 QSGKPQ
+993 QSGAPQ
-999 VITLPVAVSGFNGG
+999 IITLPVAVSGVNSG
-1013 TAYKFLGENAENEF
+1013 TAYKFLGENAEHEF

-1032 DEVGAGVP
+1032 DGVEAGVP
-1040 FLFVADAELTNNEA
+1040 FLFVADADLANNEA
-1054 TFSFEGGSFA
+1054 SFNLEGNSSFA
-1064 DASEYAAEAQ
+1064 NATEYATVAQ
-1074 DQNGMQGTFDDVMV
+1074 DQNGMQGTFEDITVSD
-1088 DAGCGVFWGGS
+1088 GCGVYYGGQ
-1099 FMITTSNSAAYLKS
+1099 FYILRNAVAYLRN
-1113 VGANGGY
+1113 VGANSGY

-1130 AAGNYKFKAYGT
+1130 AAGDYKFKVYGT

>member
-1 MEYIFPISKKGVP
+1 
-14 LKREIAPLLLRKGH
+14 
-28 FQRFFIANFLFN
+28 
-40 FIVLLKSITLM
+40 M
-51 KKFSYFLSLLLF
+51 KKYSYFLSLLLF

-69 NVQAQYYEPGS
+69 NVQAQYYEPGY
-80 ELDNMDQIAGKPVFV
+80 ELDDMAQIVGKQVFV

-111 TTTVS
+111 STRVT
-116 DDCLMMFEEADGI
+116 DDCLMVFEEVDGLKA
-129 TVDGH
+129 DGH

-143 TGKYIKDQNLQG
+143 TGKYIKDHNLQG
-155 ETDSSDNAPEDGDP
+155 EADSSDNPLEDADP

-176 VAEAFVFTSL
+176 AAEAYVFTCL
-186 RYVEDSEDVRKSAI
+186 TYEAETEDVRRKAS
-200 EGGWQSLV
+200 GWQVSADDAH
-208 GGGFIFTRAQLRDN
+208 GYIFTRAQLRDN
-222 NLPTYL
+222 GLPTYL

-239 WNNTNCW
+239 WDDTNVW

-251 DEITNLAQVLSG
+251 NEIKDFAQILQG
-263 FLDFYFPNG
+263 FMDQYFPNG
-272 VSESEFPYGN
+272 VNESEFPYGN
-282 NPGQYNQEAYEKAA
+282 NPGQYNKEAYDNAA
-296 KVYEDAFQASNDAAG
+296 KVYEGASQAWVDPG
-311 LTKAI
+311 LTLDQVK
-316 VQEWAGKLAAAKAA
+316 EWADKLAEAKAA
-330 LVVNPLVAGYY
+330 LVVNPLAEGYY
-341 YISDSRSPAF
+341 YISDSRSPKY

-362 AKFLLCDETTP
+362 AKFLLCEEAAP
-373 PNEIPTIE
+373 AEIPTID
-381 DAKYIWHIT
+381 DAKFIWHIT
-390 AGETAGQ
+390 AGDEAGQ

-407 RACNTTEETGVTAFT
+407 RACNATESTGVTAFT
-422 VNTDGNAFK
+422 VNSDGNAFK

-447 DDAQW
+447 DNSQW
-452 NTAYQQGKYICK
+452 NTAVNQGKYICI
-464 WNDKNDLGNKFQFY
+464 WNDKNDAGNKFQFY

-496 LNKELEAL
+496 LNKNLQAL

-517 FSGAPEGESFGS
+517 FSGAPEGESFG
-529 DENLVLD
+529 DATDNLVTD
-536 ATLLESNAVASN
+536 AAVLESNAVATN

-585 LGVEVSA
+585 LGEQVSA

-640 IGGNVSQ
+640 IGENVSQ

-668 KDRINGTSSELLNGY
+668 KDRINGTSSELLAGY
-683 PFWYLSELHFYN
+683 PFWYLSELHFYE
-695 GVYDPENS
+695 GAYDPTTS
-703 PFELVPANVRG
+703 PYELVPADVRA
-714 ALAEQLANAKD
+714 ALLEQLANAKD
-725 ELLTSEATQE
+725 ELSTSEATQE
-735 TLDALKTAYEAFLSM
+735 TLDALKAAYEAFLAQ

-771 PSAAEP
+771 PSAAES

-782 PEEAKTA
+782 PEAAKTA

-828 PTVGSYYLIRSM
+828 PTVGSYYVIRSM
-840 SETYNKAMVY
+840 SETYNQAMVY
-850 ANTTATTGGLRFRSQ
+850 ANTTATTGGIRFRSQ
-865 VAESEAEDAPKV
+865 VAASEEEGAGKT

-882 TVHPNYVWYVEAAAN
+882 KDHPNYVWYVEAAAN
-897 GKVTLRNVFTG
+897 GKVTLRNVLTG
-908 RYFAFQGTKNNGVQ
+908 RYFAFQDTKNNGVQ
-922 QSVTPVEVPVQSALV
+922 QSTTPVEVPVQSALID
-937 AGGVNFVVGEGLY
+937 GGVNFVVGEGLY

-957 LLVAW
+957 LVVAW

-972 FGFEEVQSDNLSVD
+972 FGFEEVTSDNFDLE
-986 GEFMWGV
+986 GTFKWNV

-999 VITLPVAVSGFNGG
+999 VITLPVAVSSFNGG
-1013 TAYKFLGENAENEF
+1013 KAYKFLGENADNEF

-1032 DEVGAGVP
+1032 SSVDAGVP
-1040 FLFVADAELTNNEA
+1040 FLFVAEA
-1054 TFSFEGGSFA
+1054 DLENGEAAFYLENAIG
-1064 DASEYAAEAQ
+1064 DEMPEYATVAQ
-1074 DQNGMQGTFDDVMV
+1074 EQNGMQGTFEGLSV
-1088 DAGCGVFWGGS
+1088 DAGCGVFW
-1099 FMITTSNSAAYLKS
+1099 
-1113 VGANGGY
+1113 
-1120 FNGKQPKGVT
+1120 
-1130 AAGNYKFKAYGT
+1130 
-1142 VDSINQIVAGD
+1142 
-1153 SEAPVNVYNLSGVL
+1153 
-1167 VRQNVKAGQATN
+1167 
-1179 GLAKG
+1179 
-1184 LYIVNGK
+1184 
-1191 KLFVK
+1191 

>member
-1 MEYIFPISKKGVP
+1 
-14 LKREIAPLLLRKGH
+14 
-28 FQRFFIANFLFN
+28 
-40 FIVLLKSITLM
+40 M

-80 ELDNMDQIAGKPVFV
+80 ELDNMDQIVGKKVFV
-95 RTNTQETDTY
+95 KTNTQETDTY

-116 DDCLMMFEEADGI
+116 DDCLMMFEEVEGLK
-129 TVDGH
+129 VDGYQ
-134 KCYRLKQVS
+134 CYRLKQVS
-143 TGKYIKDQNLQG
+143 TGKYIKDHQLLPG
-155 ETDSSDNAPEDGDP
+155 EDTSDNHPDDADP
-169 FVALTDN
+169 YVALTAN
-176 VAEAFVFTSL
+176 PSEAFAFTAL
-186 RYVEDSEDVRKSAI
+186 AYEADSEDLRKMAT
-200 EGGWQSLV
+200 EDKGNQSLV
-208 GGGFIFTRAQLRDN
+208 NGGFIFTRAALCSDGS
-222 NLPTYL
+222 PTYL
-228 GFYSGNPFLSP
+228 GYWGSVFMSP
-239 WNNTNCW
+239 YTDTNTW

-272 VSESEFPYGN
+272 VSESEFPYGI
-282 NPGQYNQEAYEKAA
+282 NPGQYNQEAYNNAY
-296 KVYEDAFQASNDAAG
+296 KVYEDAFDASTDAAG
-311 LTKAI
+311 LTKEI
-316 VQEWAGKLAAAKAA
+316 VQEWANKLAAAKAA

-341 YISDSRSPAF
+341 YISDSRSPVF

-373 PNEIPTIE
+373 PNKVPNIV

-390 AGETAGQ
+390 AGEEAGQ

-407 RACNTTEETGVTAFT
+407 RACNTTEEKGVTAFT
-422 VNTDGNAFK
+422 VNSDGNAFK

-452 NTAYQQGKYICK
+452 NTAVNQGKYICSY
-464 WNDKNDLGNKFQFY
+464 NAKNDPGNKFQFY
-478 TLDAESVAALE
+478 TLDAESVAALA

-517 FSGAPEGESFGS
+517 FSGAPEGESFG
-529 DENLVLD
+529 DAADNLVTD
-536 ATLLESNAVASN
+536 AAVLESNAVATN

-585 LGVEVSA
+585 LGEPVSA

-616 TNDPASEEWT
+616 TNDLASEEWT

-668 KDRINGTSSELLNGY
+668 KDRINGTSSELLAGY
-683 PFWYLSELHFYN
+683 PFWYLSELHFFK
-695 GVYDPENS
+695 GEYDPETS
-703 PFELVPANVRG
+703 PFELVPVKVRE

-725 ELLTSEATQE
+725 ELSTSEATQE
-735 TLDALKTAYEAFLSM
+735 TLDTLKAAYEAFLSL
-750 LPDSKRVT
+750 LPDTKRVT

-771 PSAAEP
+771 PSAAESK
-777 TPGYF
+777 PGYF

-789 FQTAIDAVEVSGNMT
+789 FQAAIDAVEVGGNMN
-804 LDQINK
+804 LQQIND
-810 AIADLEAATAT
+810 AIAALEAATAT

-840 SETYNKAMVY
+840 SETYNQAMVY
-850 ANTTATTGGLRFRSQ
+850 ANTTATTGGIRFRSQ
-865 VAESEAEDAPKV
+865 VAESEAEDAAKI

-882 TVHPNYVWYVEAAAN
+882 KDHPNYVWYVEAAAN
-897 GKVTLRNVFTG
+897 GKVTLRNVLTG
-908 RYFAFQGTKNNGVQ
+908 RYFALQDTKNNGVQ
-922 QSVTPVEVPVQSALV
+922 QSTTPVEVPVQSALID
-937 AGGVNFVVGEGLY
+937 GGVNFVVGEGLY

-972 FGFEEVQSDNLSVD
+972 FGFEEVTSDNLNVD

-993 QSGKPQ
+993 QSGAPQ
-999 VITLPVAVSGFNGG
+999 IITLPVAVSGVNSGK
-1013 TAYKFLGENAENEF
+1013 AYKFLGENAEHEF

-1032 DEVGAGVP
+1032 DGVEAGVP
-1040 FLFVADAELTNNEA
+1040 FLFVADADLANNEA
-1054 TFSFEGGSFA
+1054 SFNLEGNSSFTNA
-1064 DASEYAAEAQ
+1064 TEYATVAQ
-1074 DQNGMQGTFDDVMV
+1074 DQNGMQGTFEDITVSD
-1088 DAGCGVFWGGS
+1088 GCGVYYGGQ
-1099 FMITTSNSAAYLKS
+1099 FYILRNAVAYLRN
-1113 VGANGGY
+1113 VGANSGY

-1130 AAGNYKFKAYGT
+1130 AVGDYKFKVYGT

>member
-1 MEYIFPISKKGVP
+1 
-14 LKREIAPLLLRKGH
+14 
-28 FQRFFIANFLFN
+28 
-40 FIVLLKSITLM
+40 M
-51 KKFSYFLSLLLF
+51 KKYSYFLSLLLF
-63 FVAGVA
+63 LVAGVA
-69 NVQAQYYEPGS
+69 NVQAQYYEPGY
-80 ELDNMDQIAGKPVFV
+80 ELDDMDQIVGKKVFV
-95 RTNTQETDTY
+95 KTNTQETDTY

-116 DDCLMMFEEADGI
+116 DDCLMMFEEVEGLKA
-129 TVDGH
+129 DGH

-155 ETDSSDNAPEDGDP
+155 ETDSSDNAPEDADP
-169 FVALTDN
+169 FVATTTN
-176 VAEAFVFTSL
+176 AAEALVFTAL
-186 RYVEDSEDVRKSAI
+186 LYEEGTDDVRKKASS
-200 EGGWQSLV
+200 WQV
-208 GGGFIFTRAQLRDN
+208 QDDRNHGYIFTRAQLRDN
-222 NLPTYL
+222 GLPTYL
-228 GFYSGNPFLSP
+228 GFYSGNPFFSP
-239 WNNTNCW
+239 WDDTNVW

-272 VSESEFPYGN
+272 VTESEFPYGN
-282 NPGQYNQEAYEKAA
+282 NPGQYNKEAYDNAF
-296 KVYEDAFQASNDAAG
+296 KVYEDAFQASTDAAG
-311 LTKAI
+311 LTKER
-316 VQEWAGKLAAAKAA
+316 VQEWANKLAAAKAA

-341 YISDSRSPAF
+341 YISDSRSPVF

-407 RACNTTEETGVTAFT
+407 RACNTTESTGVTAFT
-422 VNTDGNAFK
+422 VNSDGNAFK

-452 NTAYQQGKYICK
+452 NTATQQGKYICN

-478 TLDAESVAALE
+478 TLDAESVAALA

-517 FSGAPEGESFGS
+517 FSGAPEGESFG
-529 DENLVLD
+529 DAADNLVTD
-536 ATLLESNAVASN
+536 AAVLESNAVATN

-585 LGVEVSA
+585 LGEQVSA

-640 IGGNVSQ
+640 IGENVSQ

-703 PFELVPANVRG
+703 PFELVPANVRE

-735 TLDALKTAYEAFLSM
+735 TLDALKAAYEAFLSM

-771 PSAAEP
+771 PSAAES

-908 RYFAFQGTKNNGVQ
+908 RYFAFQDTKNNGVQ

-972 FGFEEVQSDNLSVD
+972 FGFEEVESDNFSVD

-1064 DASEYAAEAQ
+1064 DVSEYAAEAQ

>member
-1 MEYIFPISKKGVP
+1 
-14 LKREIAPLLLRKGH
+14 
-28 FQRFFIANFLFN
+28 
-40 FIVLLKSITLM
+40 M
-51 KKFSYFLSLLLF
+51 KKYSYFLSLLLF

-80 ELDNMDQIAGKPVFV
+80 ELDDMDQIVGKKVFV
-95 RTNTQETDTY
+95 KTNTQQTDTY

-116 DDCLMMFEEADGI
+116 DDCLMMFEEVEGLQA
-129 TVDGH
+129 DGH

-143 TGKYIKDQNLQG
+143 TGKYIKDHQLLPG
-155 ETDSSDNAPEDGDP
+155 EDSSDNHPDDADP
-169 FVALTDN
+169 YVALTAN
-176 VAEAFVFTSL
+176 PSEAFAFTAL
-186 RYVEDSEDVRKSAI
+186 AYEADSEDPRKMAT
-200 EGGWQSLV
+200 EDKGNQSLV
-208 GGGFIFTRAQLRDN
+208 NGGFIFTRAALCADGS
-222 NLPTYL
+222 PTYL
-228 GFYSGNPFLSP
+228 GYWGSVFMSP
-239 WNNTNCW
+239 YNDTNTW

-251 DEITNLAQVLSG
+251 DEISNLAQILQG
-263 FLDFYFPNG
+263 FMDQYFPNG
-272 VSESEFPYGN
+272 VSESEFPYGD
-282 NPGQYNQEAYEKAA
+282 NPGQYNKDAYDNASN
-296 KVYEDAFQASNDAAG
+296 VYEGANQAWSDPG
-311 LTKAI
+311 LTLDQVK
-316 VQEWAGKLAAAKAA
+316 EWADKLADAKAH
-330 LVVNPLVAGYY
+330 LVINPLAEGYY
-341 YISDSRSPAF
+341 YISDSRSPAVY
-351 YLYNDNAEAAK
+351 YLYNDNAEADK

-373 PNEIPTIE
+373 PNEVPNIV

-390 AGETAGQ
+390 AGEEAGQ

-407 RACNTTEETGVTAFT
+407 RACNTTEEKGVTAFT
-422 VNTDGNAFK
+422 VNSDGNAFK

-452 NTAYQQGKYICK
+452 NTAYQQGKYICSY
-464 WNDKNDLGNKFQFY
+464 NDKNDAGNKFQFY
-478 TLDAESVAALE
+478 TLDAGSVAALE
-489 EAVKQDA
+489 ADVKQDA

-517 FSGAPEGESFGS
+517 FSGAPEGETFG
-529 DENLVLD
+529 DVADNLVID
-536 ATLLESNAVASN
+536 ASALESNAVATN
-548 EGALANLL
+548 EPGASLAGLL
-556 DGDYTTYFHT
+556 DGDFGTYFHT
-566 AWQAADGPDPA
+566 AWAAADGPQPP
-577 TWHYVQAD
+577 TWHYLQAD
-585 LGVEVSA
+585 LGKKVSA
-592 LALKYARRSQNPNGC
+592 VALKYAQRVTHLNNC
-607 NPTLIQVLS
+607 APTTVQILS
-616 TNDPASEEWT
+616 ADDPDSEEWT
-626 DNGTFTMTYTIDAT
+626 DNGTVTFTYTIDGTYNDAVKT
-640 IGGNVSQ
+640 NL
-647 NFIGTCGFELAE
+647 IGTCGFELAE
-659 PARYVRLLV
+659 PARYVRLVV
-668 KDRINGTSSELLNGY
+668 KDRLIGTSKQLLEGY

-695 GVYDPENS
+695 GVYDSENS
-703 PFELVPANVRG
+703 PYELVPADVRA
-714 ALAEQLANAKD
+714 ALLEQLANAKD
-725 ELLTSEATQE
+725 ELSTSEATQE
-735 TLDALKTAYEAFLSM
+735 TLDALKAAYEAFLSL
-750 LPDSKRVT
+750 LPDTKRVT

-771 PSAAEP
+771 PTAADP

-782 PEEAKTA
+782 PEAAKTA
-789 FQTAIDAVEVSGNMT
+789 FKTAIDAVEVSGNMT

-810 AIADLEAATAT
+810 AIAALEAATAT

-828 PTVGSYYLIRSM
+828 PTVSSYYLIRSM

-850 ANTTATTGGLRFRSQ
+850 ANTTATTGGIRFRSQ
-865 VAESEAEDAPKV
+865 VAESEAEDAAKI

-882 TVHPNYVWYVEAAAN
+882 KDHPNYVWYVEAAAN
-897 GKVTLRNVFTG
+897 GKVTLRNVLTG
-908 RYFAFQGTKNNGVQ
+908 RYFALQDTKNNGVQ

-972 FGFEEVQSDNLSVD
+972 FGFEEVTSDNLNVD

-993 QSGKPQ
+993 QSGAPQ
-999 VITLPVAVSGFNGG
+999 IITLPVAVSGVNSGK
-1013 TAYKFLGENAENEF
+1013 AYKFLGENAEHEF

-1032 DEVGAGVP
+1032 DEVEAGVP
-1040 FLFVADAELTNNEA
+1040 FLFVADADLANNEA
-1054 TFSFEGGSFA
+1054 SFNLEGNSSFA
-1064 DASEYAAEAQ
+1064 NATEYATVAQ
-1074 DQNGMQGTFDDVMV
+1074 DQNGMQGTFEDITVSD
-1088 DAGCGVFWGGS
+1088 GCGVYYGGQ
-1099 FMITTSNSAAYLKS
+1099 FYILRNAVAYLRN
-1113 VGANGGY
+1113 VGANSGY

-1130 AAGNYKFKAYGT
+1130 AEGDYKFKVYGT